1 MANSRTIEFKGHFDG
16 KQVLDELKK
25 IRQNMA
31 DAGADDNLFKGID
44 KDIAATE
51 KLVTEMMAQI
61 QKGFSNTKEVNAFE
75 KQIDKLQTNFLK
87 ISSGMQNINIAEN
100 LGLNSPEISKL
111 TKEIEQL
118 TAAQDHLKEVSKNA
132 LDQAQKSIG
141 LRNDEV
147 AEIKKAIDANEDL
160 EEALKKVGKA
170 KEKAALANAGSNAAK
185 TDAGK
190 EYLSKA
196 SIGLSLDDLG
206 AKASSGNTAKAK
218 KDARKRYDNGELYG
232 SAGNREL
239 DETKANAAINEAY
252 QKTLEK
258 MVTTGGNAAEAI
270 EEMKKALADYG
281 IEIENVDKLQE
292 NFYSDIEGFYKS
304 PAVSGGAKSAVTKA
318 RKIGQTD
325 AQGNYQLSENSMTNL
340 VNNEEITASS
350 RATQELGQKV
360 QELGEKEKKAQE
372 EAAKA
377 AQQNS
382 ESLQDVNKNIED
394 SSQALREGSDAT
406 RDATENQNKL
416 NDSFDN
422 MKGAIKTFLSIGSAI
437 SALRNVVSNT
447 FNDIKELDKSFANI
461 AMVTDYSV
469 GQMWESYDQYAEMAN
484 ELGQSTKSVIEA
496 SGLFYQQGLDTADSL
511 ALTEDTMKLATLAG
525 LDFAEATSQMT
536 AALRGFHMEMNEGGR
551 VTDVYSELAAKAAAD
566 VEGIAYAMSK
576 TASIASS
583 AGMEFETTSA
593 FLTQMIETTQ
603 EAPENIGTAMKTII
617 ARFTELKENVAGTA
631 DSEFDDLDYNK
642 VDTALKSVGISL
654 KDASGQFRNLDD
666 VFLELSQKWN
676 TLDRN
681 SQRYIATIA
690 AGSRQQSRFIAM
702 MENYDRTM
710 ELVDTAYDSAG
721 KSSEQ
726 FAKYQ
731 DTVEYK
737 MNQLQNTWEQFRT
750 QFFNSDFFKTV
761 LDGFNAL
768 LGKINELSGGDL
780 LALGAAIVVLGKTV
794 GISLISGIQ
803 TAFNKLPKL
812 INDKLNKALKG
823 SQKDI
828 HLSADITNAKEK
840 IKELEKQQ
848 EELEKELGNMRA
860 NIDISK
866 AEAQLKELEKKASE
880 TGLTPEEDN
889 QMMQLKNQINDQE
902 NKEKEISQNLQNQE
916 EEKNKQ
922 KELEAKQQLAEKDY
936 AAIGQTA
943 AVAFSSAFTAVATD
957 MNPGAAVATVLSTG
971 IMSSMPT
978 IISSLKAAW
987 TVAGTEGGA
996 SFLTSFI
1003 TSSGG
1008 IMLIVVAA
1016 ITAITGLIAL
1026 AQTLDAKEEAK
1037 QFDKRYAEAK
1047 KLAEESKK
1055 QAEEQRSKARK
1066 ATEDADNAKE
1076 LKDRYEELHNQ
1087 TIRTTEEQEEY
1098 NELVQQI
1105 QEQFP
1110 QIITSYNEITGE
1122 LEVQNDLWDKIIE
1135 KSEILAKQE
1144 RREATA
1150 TELTAINDQLVVDQ
1164 MTTIKDSY
1172 GNMDIFANSGAAKE
1186 NLNEFEKFVKG
1197 EMNFDDTNMSRALQ
1211 QIEKEGIETQIKED
1225 SDTSYDK
1232 ITNTDKLIAYGAS
1245 VLSMGTA
1252 IPTVGLTMASQEQK
1266 NNEALAALDYNAVAD
1281 LIGYQPESGK
1291 VLKFD
1296 ASGNATIIDEFGN
1309 AVSASKTDLE
1319 SFQDAILDS
1328 ETGLEAQ
1335 IEKQKELINQEQE
1348 LAEKQAALTYATQ
1361 YVSDYEQNL
1370 GEELAAGQKEFMT
1383 GVIANMADEFDGA
1396 AEQYFSSGNNGFF
1409 DALGGAW
1416 SGASDNSLSDWKD
1429 IDSSN
1434 VIEGIDEELLKQAGF
1449 EGEFTGD
1456 DVKNLLIDIKGS
1468 EEEASKFWEENQG
1481 TTSGQLAIQQAIL
1494 TALKTKGN
1502 DQILADLDNIDWSEI
1517 NTSYERIL
1525 EDGATQEE
1533 ISAYNDAIEAQR
1545 QAALDRGQTDLAG
1558 WIGDY
1563 GQDTLEKYNKI
1574 FDDADKSFTNLNKM
1588 GEVTTKHL
1596 EVFTQQAQNVED
1608 ILGSS
1613 QLGLDYVNE
1622 MNKLILDSGITDP
1635 SVITNALSAFDTSSI
1650 TAFNKDE
1657 IKQQFI
1663 DSMSESM
1670 NSEEAGKLWENF
1682 FALSEDYNLVNIE
1695 IGSVDV
1701 LEQGIDESYDKI
1713 AEQLSGASS
1722 ISDAITAQLEKGF
1735 LNFSESNEL
1744 RKTLDEVGLNFE
1756 DYFVFDDNG
1765 ESFIDFEKLKDDYKE
1780 LLPTAEDFKQQALD
1794 SLDAAIEEVDLQ
1806 IDMIKALQSQGDRNF
1821 QNLKITEATTEQL
1834 KVQLAYMEKLGYI
1847 TIEEGFFEKNAATLT
1862 IDEDDIKLSQT
1873 ETEIL
1878 EDLNSQRDKYLE
1890 QKDEI
1895 ESGKNMEIYEEMT
1908 EKAVEELESM
1918 FDITGELTEKEE
1930 DLTKATEDLAKAQK
1944 EYDEALH
1951 GTAEWL
1957 DSQDPFQA
1965 LSDSISILEKK
1976 LEGLKEDLNNIT
1988 TPEQSKDILNA
1999 ITENR
2004 TMQIENLTGQIQAS
2018 QSQYEQVLD
2027 FIQNGDYS
2035 QYYSQLPDG
2044 TIAFD
2049 ITKWYNEGGSDEMGD
2064 ALGEMAT
2071 KGNDAV
2077 MQILESQQKIN
2088 SIQDEQQKESE
2099 ERLKNYTSLQDQ
2111 ILDILKKNAEEE
2123 VKTQKEKYENLK
2135 QADDDYLSA
2144 LEDAI
2149 EKQRQLREQEKDY
2162 EELATKE
2169 KKISLMQRDTSG
2181 ANQKEINQLQKE
2193 VEDQRQELLDNKI
2206 DEMIDKLREQSE
2218 LQTEMRDLE
2227 IEIKENEL
2235 ESNNFLSELAAVE
2248 SSFHNTDD
2256 IVEWMLEN
2264 NKELEDMSIEQ
2275 QEAKI
2280 LEWQELGTSWA
2291 AYLGEKE
2298 EGYSSLLTTSEE
2310 NIENFAQ
2317 IGTDAIEGSIK
2328 RIITNEEAAQLE
2340 RENNAKKALEEAE
2353 KNYNK
2358 AIKLFEDYWAKAAQL
2373 KNQKKEDE
2381 ENKEKDK
2388 QQREYDNYM
2397 KSPGASFEGY
2407 LKRQG
2412 LDVNEYNNYMK
2423 YSPNASKDNFLASK
2437 GINIKSIKNP
2447 YNPIASQNQ
2456 STNKNQLSRNIKEEL
2471 SKSATN
2477 ISSVIKTAKPYQ
2489 SPFAYPLDVSRK
2501 IYPLG
2506 LSEMTTYP
2514 TDESIYKLTFTHPV
2528 TGNLS
2533 TLYAKD
2539 KDKIK
2544 AWEDNAL
2551 NSLGGEA
2558 YKLLN
2563 IKHYRWDIDTEDYKQ
2578 YAMGGIVNYT
2588 GPAWVD
2594 GTPTKPEAF
2603 LNAQDTQRIGEAAK
2617 ILAQIPSLNG
2627 ASENVSTNIGDTTI
2641 EIHINVEN
2649 IESDYDVDQMI
2660 ERVKNDIIDVSKP
2673 IGTSVILKK

>member
-25 IRQNMA
+25 IRQSMA
-31 DAGADDNLFKGID
+31 EAGADDNLFKGID

-100 LGLNSPEISKL
+100 FGLNSPEINKL

-170 KEKAALANAGSNAAK
+170 KEKAALANVGSKAAK

-190 EYLSKA
+190 EYLSGA
-196 SIGLSLDDLG
+196 SVGLSLDDLG

-218 KDARKRYDNGELYG
+218 NDARKRYDNGELYG
-232 SAGNREL
+232 SADNREL
-239 DETKANAAINEAY
+239 DETKASAAINEVY

-394 SSQALREGSDAT
+394 SSQALKEGSDAT
-406 RDATENQNKL
+406 RDAAENQNKL

-437 SALRNVVSNT
+437 SALRNVISNT

-642 VDTALKSVGISL
+642 VDTALKSVGVSL
-654 KDASGQFRNLDD
+654 KDASGQFRDLDD

-780 LALGAAIVVLGKTV
+780 LALGAAIVILGKTV

-803 TAFNKLPKL
+803 TALNKLPRL
-812 INDKLNKALKG
+812 INDKLNKALNG
-823 SQKDI
+823 RQKDI

-848 EELEKELGNMRA
+848 EELEKKLGTMRA
-860 NIDISK
+860 KVDIDQAK
-866 AEAQLKELEKKASE
+866 AQLEELNKKASE

-889 QMMQLKNQINDQE
+889 QRMRLINQISDQE
-902 NKEKEISQNLQNQE
+902 MVEDEISQNLQNQE
-916 EEKNKQ
+916 VEKNRQ

-936 AAIGQTA
+936 TAIGQTA
-943 AVAFSSAFTAVATD
+943 AVAFSAAFTAVATD

-971 IMSSMPT
+971 LMSSMPA

-1016 ITAITGLIAL
+1016 IAAITGLIAL

-1055 QAEEQRSKARK
+1055 QAEEQRSKARQ
-1066 ATEDADNAKE
+1066 ATEEVDNAKE

-1150 TELTAINDQLVVDQ
+1150 AELTAINDQLVVDQ
-1164 MTTIKDSY
+1164 MSAIKDSY
-1172 GNMDIFANSGAAKE
+1172 GDMDIFANSGAAKE

-1252 IPTVGLTMASQEQK
+1252 IPTIGLTMASQEQK

-1281 LIGYQPESGK
+1281 LIGYQPEPGK

-1335 IEKQKELINQEQE
+1335 IEKQKELIKQEQE

-1416 SGASDNSLSDWKD
+1416 SGASDNSLSDWED

-1517 NTSYERIL
+1517 NTSYERML

-1533 ISAYNDAIEAQR
+1533 INAYNDAIEAQR

-1574 FDDADKSFTNLNKM
+1574 FEDADKSFTNLNKM

-1695 IGSVDV
+1695 IGSVDI

-1765 ESFIDFEKLKDDYKE
+1765 ESFIDFDKLKDDYKE

-1862 IDEDDIKLSQT
+1862 IDEDDIKLSKT

-1890 QKDEI
+1890 QKEEI

-1918 FDITGELTEKEE
+1918 FDITEELTEKEE

-1944 EYDEALH
+1944 EYNEALH

-1957 DSQDPFQA
+1957 DNQDPFQT

-2169 KKISLMQRDTSG
+2169 KKLSLMQRDTSG

-2193 VEDQRQELLDNKI
+2193 VEDQRQELLDNKV
-2206 DEMIDKLREQSE
+2206 DEMIDKLKEQSE
-2218 LQTEMRDLE
+2218 LQAEMRDLE

-2256 IVEWMLEN
+2256 IVEWMLKN

-2298 EGYSSLLTTSEE
+2298 EGYSNLLTTSEE

-2317 IGTDAIEGSIK
+2317 IGVDAIEGSIK

-2358 AIKLFEDYWAKAAQL
+2358 AVGLLADYWEKAAQIE
-2373 KNQKKEDE
+2373 KNKE
-2381 ENKEKDK
+2381 ENKKESNIQK
-2388 QQREYDNYM
+2388 EYNNYMETAPNANTEGFVRSQGGDVSLYKNYM
-2397 KSPGASFEGY
+2397 KSPGASDEQF
-2407 LKRQG
+2407 LKTHYG
-2412 LDVNEYNNYMK
+2412 ITSKKSEYNSVKTIKTTEVSNT
-2423 YSPNASKDNFLASK
+2423 NIQSKLNNL
-2437 GINIKSIKNP
+2437 
-2447 YNPIASQNQ
+2447 YR
-2456 STNKNQLSRNIKEEL
+2456 NKNGVNTPSDIDDVYLGRYDGNNFNLYTSTILSQRE
-2471 SKSATN
+2471 
-2477 ISSVIKTAKPYQ
+2477 ISSNPGIIDNYSNFQ
-2489 SPFAYPLDVSRK
+2489 LFGRK
-2501 IYPLG
+2501 QGKWVEISKYATGG
-2506 LSEMTTYP
+2506 L
-2514 TDESIYKLTFTHPV
+2514 
-2528 TGNLS
+2528 
-2533 TLYAKD
+2533 
-2539 KDKIK
+2539 
-2544 AWEDNAL
+2544 
-2551 NSLGGEA
+2551 
-2558 YKLLN
+2558 
-2563 IKHYRWDIDTEDYKQ
+2563 
-2578 YAMGGIVNYT
+2578 VNYT

-2617 ILAQIPSLNG
+2617 ILAQIPALNG
-2627 ASENVSTNIGDTTI
+2627 ASENISTNIGDTTI

>member
-1 MANSRTIEFKGHFDG
+1 MANTRTIEFKGHFDG

-87 ISSGMQNINIAEN
+87 ISSGMKNINAVEN

-170 KEKAALANAGSNAAK
+170 KEKAALANVGSNAAK

-206 AKASSGNTAKAK
+206 AKASSGNTTKAK
-218 KDARKRYDNGELYG
+218 NDARKRYDNGELYG

-239 DETKANAAINEAY
+239 DETKASAAINEVY

-304 PAVSGGAKSAVTKA
+304 PAVSRGAKSAVTKA
-318 RKIGQTD
+318 RKMGQTD

-866 AEAQLKELEKKASE
+866 AEAQLKELEKKSSE

-889 QMMQLKNQINDQE
+889 QMTQLKNQINDQE

-916 EEKNKQ
+916 TEKNKQ

-987 TVAGTEGGA
+987 TVAGAEGGA

-1008 IMLIVVAA
+1008 IILIVVAA
-1016 ITAITGLIAL
+1016 IAAITGLIAL

-1066 ATEDADNAKE
+1066 ATEEVDNAKE

-1164 MTTIKDSY
+1164 MTAIKDSY

-1335 IEKQKELINQEQE
+1335 IEKQKELINQEQK

-1383 GVIANMADEFDGA
+1383 GVIANMADKFDGD
-1396 AEQYFSSGNNGFF
+1396 AEEYLPSGFDGFF
-1409 DALGGAW
+1409 DALGGAI
-1416 SGASDNSLSDWKD
+1416 SGASDNSLSDWED

-1434 VIEGIDEELLKQAGF
+1434 VIDGIDEELLKQAGF

-1517 NTSYERIL
+1517 NTSYERML

-1533 ISAYNDAIEAQR
+1533 INAYNDAIEAQR

-1650 TAFNKDE
+1650 TAFNKNE

-1765 ESFIDFEKLKDDYKE
+1765 ESFINFEKLKDDYKE

-1862 IDEDDIKLSQT
+1862 IDEDDIKLSKT

-1890 QKDEI
+1890 QKEEI

-1976 LEGLKEDLNNIT
+1976 LEGLKEDLNNIN

-2169 KKISLMQRDTSG
+2169 KKLSLMQRDTSG
-2181 ANQKEINQLQKE
+2181 ANQKEINKLQQE
-2193 VEDQRQELLDNKI
+2193 VEDQRQELLDNKV
-2206 DEMIDKLREQSE
+2206 DEMINKLKEQSE
-2218 LQTEMRDLE
+2218 LQAEMRDLE

-2256 IVEWMLEN
+2256 IVEWMLKN

-2298 EGYSSLLTTSEE
+2298 EGYSNLLTTSEE

-2317 IGTDAIEGSIK
+2317 IGVDAIEGSIK

-2340 RENNAKKALEEAE
+2340 RENDAKKALEEAE

-2358 AIKLFEDYWAKAAQL
+2358 AVGLLEDYWAKATQIE
-2373 KNQKKEDE
+2373 KNKE
-2381 ENKEKDK
+2381 ENKKESNK
-2388 QQREYDNYM
+2388 QEEYDNYM
-2397 KSPGASFEGY
+2397 KNAHNASFEGY
-2407 LKRQG
+2407 LRTQG
-2412 LDVNEYNNYMK
+2412 LDVQEYQKYKK
-2423 YSPNASKDNFLASK
+2423 YSPNASQDSFLASK
-2437 GINIKSIKNP
+2437 GINIKTKQGYVPTKQEENNKSSNP
-2447 YNPIASQNQ
+2447 LYNEI
-2456 STNKNQLSRNIKEEL
+2456 NKEKTDIKEIVRSNKEKIYGNSYNVVKQTL
-2471 SKSATN
+2471 SKSGYKSTKPGLYSMGIELVFDTGETLFYEGITADNEITSILDS
-2477 ISSVIKTAKPYQ
+2477 ISNKIHGIQT
-2489 SPFAYPLDVSRK
+2489 K
-2501 IYPLG
+2501 IYG
-2506 LSEMTTYP
+2506 RDAT
-2514 TDESIYKLTFTHPV
+2514 
-2528 TGNLS
+2528 
-2533 TLYAKD
+2533 
-2539 KDKIK
+2539 
-2544 AWEDNAL
+2544 
-2551 NSLGGEA
+2551 SLG
-2558 YKLLN
+2558 K
-2563 IKHYRWDIDTEDYKQ
+2563 K
-2578 YAMGGIVNYT
+2578 YATGGLVNYT

-2627 ASENVSTNIGDTTI
+2627 ASENISTNIGDTTI
-2641 EIHINVEN
+2641 EIHINVES

-2660 ERVKNDIIDVSKP
+2660 ERVKNDILDVSKP
-2673 IGTSVILKK
+2673 TGTSVILKK

>member
-87 ISSGMQNINIAEN
+87 ISSGMQNINVVEN

-803 TAFNKLPKL
+803 TAFNKLPRL
-812 INDKLNKALKG
+812 INEKLNKALNG

-848 EELEKELGNMRA
+848 EELEKKLGTMRA
-860 NIDISK
+860 EVDIDQAKAQLEELENK
-866 AEAQLKELEKKASE
+866 AEETKLTEKEKDKK
-880 TGLTPEEDN
+880 T
-889 QMMQLKNQINDQE
+889 QLKNQINEQE
-902 NKEKEISQNLQNQE
+902 DTEKKLTKNLQNQE
-916 EEKNKQ
+916 TEKNKQ

-1008 IMLIVVAA
+1008 IILIVVAA
-1016 ITAITGLIAL
+1016 IAAITGLIAL

-1066 ATEDADNAKE
+1066 ATEEVDNAKE

-1164 MTTIKDSY
+1164 MTAIKDNY

-1211 QIEKEGIETQIKED
+1211 QIEKEGVETQIKED

-1252 IPTVGLTMASQEQK
+1252 IPTIGLTMASQEQK

-1281 LIGYQPESGK
+1281 LIGYQPASGG

-1309 AVSASKTDLE
+1309 AVSASKADLE

-1862 IDEDDIKLSQT
+1862 IDEDDIKLSKT

-1890 QKDEI
+1890 QKEEI

-2169 KKISLMQRDTSG
+2169 KKLSLMQRDTSG
-2181 ANQKEINQLQKE
+2181 ANQKEINKLQQE
-2193 VEDQRQELLDNKI
+2193 VEDQRQELLDNKV
-2206 DEMIDKLREQSE
+2206 DEMIDKLKEQSE
-2218 LQTEMRDLE
+2218 LQAEMRDLE

-2256 IVEWMLEN
+2256 IVEWMLKN

-2298 EGYSSLLTTSEE
+2298 EGYSNLLTTSEE

-2317 IGTDAIEGSIK
+2317 IGVDAIEGSIK

-2340 RENNAKKALEEAE
+2340 RENDAKKALEEAE

-2358 AIKLFEDYWAKAAQL
+2358 AVGLLEDYWAKAAKIE
-2373 KNQKKEDE
+2373 KNKE
-2381 ENKEKDK
+2381 ENKKESNIQK
-2388 QQREYDNYM
+2388 EYDNYMETAPNANTEGFVRSQGDDVSLYKNYM
-2397 KSPGASFEGY
+2397 KSPGASDEQF
-2407 LKRQG
+2407 LKTNYG
-2412 LDVNEYNNYMK
+2412 ITSKKSEYNAVKTIKTTEVSNT
-2423 YSPNASKDNFLASK
+2423 NIQSKLNNLYK
-2437 GINIKSIKNP
+2437 
-2447 YNPIASQNQ
+2447 
-2456 STNKNQLSRNIKEEL
+2456 NKNGANTPSDIDDVYLGRYDGNNFNLYTSTILSQKEINSNPGIIDNYSNFQL
-2471 SKSATN
+2471 
-2477 ISSVIKTAKPYQ
+2477 
-2489 SPFAYPLDVSRK
+2489 FSRK
-2501 IYPLG
+2501 QGKWVEISKYAAGG
-2506 LSEMTTYP
+2506 L
-2514 TDESIYKLTFTHPV
+2514 
-2528 TGNLS
+2528 
-2533 TLYAKD
+2533 
-2539 KDKIK
+2539 
-2544 AWEDNAL
+2544 
-2551 NSLGGEA
+2551 
-2558 YKLLN
+2558 
-2563 IKHYRWDIDTEDYKQ
+2563 
-2578 YAMGGIVNYT
+2578 VNYT

-2617 ILAQIPSLNG
+2617 ILAQIPALNG

-2641 EIHINVEN
+2641 EIHINVES

-2660 ERVKNDIIDVSKP
+2660 ERVKNDILDVSKP
-2673 IGTSVILKK
+2673 TGTSVILKK

>member
-1 MANSRTIEFKGHFDG
+1 MANSRIIEFKGHFDG

-51 KLVTEMMAQI
+51 KLITEMMAQI

-75 KQIDKLQTNFLK
+75 KQIDKLQTNLLK
-87 ISSGMQNINIAEN
+87 ISSGMQNVNLAEN
-100 LGLNSPEISKL
+100 FGLNSPEIAKL
-111 TKEIEQL
+111 TKEIDQL

-170 KEKAALANAGSNAAK
+170 KEKAALASVGSKAAK

-190 EYLSKA
+190 EYLSGA
-196 SIGLSLDDLG
+196 SVGLSLEDLG
-206 AKASSGNTAKAK
+206 ATASSGKSVK
-218 KDARKRYDNGELYG
+218 KKNDARKRYDNGELYG

-258 MVTTGGNAAEAI
+258 MVSTGGNAAEAV

-281 IEIENVDKLQE
+281 IEIANVDKLQE
-292 NFYSDIEGFYKS
+292 NFYNDIEGFYKS
-304 PAVSGGAKSAVTKA
+304 SAVTGGGKSAVTKA

-325 AQGNYQLSENSMTNL
+325 AQGNYQLSESSMTSL
-340 VNNEEITASS
+340 VNNEEIMAST
-350 RATQELGQKV
+350 RAEQELT
-360 QELGEKEKKAQE
+360 EKIRVRGKAEKKAQE
-372 EAAKA
+372 EGEQAAKKH
-377 AQQNS
+377 S
-382 ESLQDVNKNIED
+382 ESLKDVNENIEGTTK
-394 SSQALREGSDAT
+394 ATKEGAEAT
-406 RDATENQNKL
+406 KDATESQKNL
-416 NDSFDN
+416 NNSFDN
-422 MKGAIKTFLSIGSAI
+422 MKSAVKTFLSIGSAI
-437 SALRNVVSNT
+437 SALQNVIRDT
-447 FNDIKELDKSFANI
+447 FNDIKALDKSFAQI

-484 ELGQSTKSVIEA
+484 KLGQSTQSVIQA
-496 SGLFYQQGLDTADSL
+496 SGLFYQQGLDTAESL
-511 ALTEDTMKLATLAG
+511 SLTEDTMKLATLAG

-536 AALRGFHMEMNEGGR
+536 AALRGFHLEMDEGGR

-617 ARFTELKENVAGTA
+617 ARFTELKENVAGTE
-631 DSEFDDLDYNK
+631 DSEFEDLDYNK
-642 VDTALKSVGISL
+642 VDTALKSVGVSI
-654 KDASGQFRNLDD
+654 KDASGQFRDLDD

-750 QFFNSDFFKTV
+750 QFFNSDFFKTI
-761 LDGFNAL
+761 LDGFNSL

-780 LALGAAIVVLGKTV
+780 FALAAAIVILGKTLGV
-794 GISLISGIQ
+794 SLISGIQ
-803 TAFNKLPKL
+803 SALNKLPKL
-812 INDKLNKALKG
+812 INDKLNESLKG

-828 HLSADITNAKEK
+828 HLSADITNAKEN
-840 IKELEKQQ
+840 IKELEKEQ
-848 EELEKELGNMRA
+848 EILEKKLGAMRA
-860 NIDISK
+860 KVDINQ
-866 AEAQLKELEKKASE
+866 AEAQLEELNRKAAE

-889 QMMQLKNQINDQE
+889 QQMRLINQISDQRQVE
-902 NKEKEISQNLQNQE
+902 DEISQNLQNQE
-916 EEKNKQ
+916 TEQNKQ
-922 KELEAKQQLAEKDY
+922 KELEVKKQLAEKDY

-943 AVAFSSAFTAVATD
+943 AVAFSAAFAAVSTD

-971 IMSSMPT
+971 LLSSMPT
-978 IISSLKAAW
+978 IITSLTAAW
-987 TVAGTEGGA
+987 TAAGSAGGGA
-996 SFLTSFI
+996 FLTSFI

-1016 ITAITGLIAL
+1016 IAAITGLVAL
-1026 AQTLDAKEEAK
+1026 AQSLDAKEEAK

-1055 QAEEQRSKARK
+1055 QAEEQRSIARK
-1066 ATEDADNAKE
+1066 ATEEADNAKE
-1076 LKDRYEELHNQ
+1076 LKERYEELHNQ

-1098 NELVQQI
+1098 NELIQQI

-1150 TELTAINDQLVVDQ
+1150 AELTSINDQLVVDQ
-1164 MTTIKDSY
+1164 MTNVKDSY
-1172 GNMDIFANSGAAKE
+1172 GDIDIFANSGAAKE

-1197 EMNFDDTNMSRALQ
+1197 EMNFDSTNMAKALQ
-1211 QIEKEGIETQIKED
+1211 QIEKEGIEAQIKED
-1225 SDTSYDK
+1225 SDTSYNK
-1232 ITNTDKLIAYGAS
+1232 ITNTDKLIAAGITAGANILAPGYGAVIAGS
-1245 VLSMGTA
+1245 ISSGVLYN
-1252 IPTVGLTMASQEQK
+1252 QEQK
-1266 NNEALAALDYNAVAD
+1266 NNEALTALDYNAVAD
-1281 LIGYQPESGK
+1281 LIGYQTESGG

-1296 ASGNATIIDEFGN
+1296 AEGNATVVDEFGKVTSATKEQLEDFQT
-1309 AVSASKTDLE
+1309 AV
-1319 SFQDAILDS
+1319 LDS
-1328 ETGLEAQ
+1328 ESGLEAQ
-1335 IEKQKELINQEQE
+1335 LEKQKELINQEQE
-1348 LAEKQAALTYATQ
+1348 LIEKQAALTYATQ

-1383 GVIANMADEFDGA
+1383 GVIANMADEFDGT
-1396 AEQYFSSGNNGFF
+1396 AEDYMDTGYGDTFF
-1409 DALGGAW
+1409 DALGGARK
-1416 SGASDNSLSDWKD
+1416 GASDNSLSDWED
-1429 IDSSN
+1429 IDSGN
-1434 VIEGIDEELLKQAGF
+1434 VIEGIDEDLLKQAGF
-1449 EGEFTGD
+1449 EGEFTGE

-1468 EEEASKFWEENQG
+1468 EEEAAKFWEENQG
-1481 TTSGQLAIQQAIL
+1481 TASGQLAIQNAIL
-1494 TALKTKGN
+1494 TALKTEGN
-1502 DQILADLDNIDWSEI
+1502 DQILKDLEDIEWSDINSSYDN
-1517 NTSYERIL
+1517 IL
-1525 EDGATQEE
+1525 EDGATKSE
-1533 ISAYNDAIEAQR
+1533 IDAYNKAIEEQR
-1545 QAALDRGQTDLAG
+1545 QAALDRGQNDLAG

-1574 FDDADKSFTNLNKM
+1574 FEDADKSFANLNKM

-1608 ILGSS
+1608 VLGNY

-1622 MNKLILDSGITDP
+1622 MNKLVLDSGITDP
-1635 SVITNALSAFDTSSI
+1635 SIITNALSAFDTSSI

-1670 NSEEAGKLWENF
+1670 GSTEAGQLWENF

-1695 IGSVDV
+1695 IGSVEI

-1713 AEQLSGASS
+1713 AEQLSGAST
-1722 ISDAITAQLEKGF
+1722 ISDAITTQLENGF

-1744 RKTLDEVGLNFE
+1744 RKALDEVGLNFE

-1765 ESFIDFEKLKDDYKE
+1765 DSFIDFDTMKDDYKE

-1806 IDMIKALQSQGDRNF
+1806 IDMIKALQSQNERNF
-1821 QNLKITEATTEQL
+1821 TNLKTTQATTEQL
-1834 KVQLAYMEKLGYI
+1834 KVQLAYMQKMGYL
-1847 TIEEGFFEKNAATLT
+1847 TIEDGFFEKYNSNMT
-1862 IDEDDIKLSQT
+1862 IDEDDIKFSKA
-1873 ETEIL
+1873 ESEIL
-1878 EDLNSQRDKYLE
+1878 DELVEKRENYE
-1890 QKDEI
+1890 AQKEEI

-1918 FDITGELTEKEE
+1918 FDITEDLGDAEE
-1930 DLTKATEDLAKAQK
+1930 DLAKATEDLAKAQK

-1957 DSQDPFQA
+1957 DDQDPFKA
-1965 LSDSISILEKK
+1965 LSDSISLLEKK
-1976 LEGLKEDLNNIT
+1976 LEGLKEELNNVT

-2004 TMQIENLTGQIQAS
+2004 TVQIENLSGQIQAA
-2018 QSQYEQVLD
+2018 QSQYEQVID
-2027 FIQNGDYS
+2027 FINNGDYS
-2035 QYYSQLPDG
+2035 KYYSQLPDG

-2049 ITKWYNEGGSDEMGD
+2049 ITKWYDEGGSDEMGD
-2064 ALGEMAT
+2064 ILGEMAT
-2071 KGNDAV
+2071 KGNDAA
-2077 MQILESQQKIN
+2077 MKILESQQQIN
-2088 SIQDEQQKESE
+2088 SIQEEQKKESE

-2111 ILDILKKNAEEE
+2111 ILEILKKNAEEE

-2149 EKQRQLREQEKDY
+2149 EKQRELREQEKDY

-2169 KKISLMQRDTSG
+2169 KKLSLMQRDTSG
-2181 ANQKEINQLQKE
+2181 ANQKEINKLQQE
-2193 VEDQRQELLDNKI
+2193 VEDQRQELLDNKV

-2218 LQTEMRDLE
+2218 LQAEMRDLE

-2235 ESNNFLSELAAVE
+2235 ESNNFLAELAAVE

-2256 IVEWMLEN
+2256 IVEWMLNN
-2264 NKELEDMSIEQ
+2264 NKELEDMSVEQ

-2298 EGYSSLLTTSEE
+2298 EGYTNLLTTSEE
-2310 NIENFAQ
+2310 NIETFAQ
-2317 IGTDAIEGSIK
+2317 IGIDAIEGSIQ
-2328 RIITNEEAAQLE
+2328 RIVSNEEAAQLQ
-2340 RENNAKKALEEAE
+2340 RELDAKKALEEAK
-2353 KNYNK
+2353 KNYNE
-2358 AIKLFEDYWAKAAQL
+2358 AIGLLEDYWAKAAQL
-2373 KNQKKEDE
+2373 KNKKEE
-2381 ENKEKDK
+2381 STNKKMSMQEL
-2388 QQREYDNYM
+2388 YDNYI
-2397 KSPGASFEGY
+2397 KSPGATLEKFIES
-2407 LKRQG
+2407 QG
-2412 LDVNEYNNYMK
+2412 LTSEYQR
-2423 YSPNASKDNFLASK
+2423 YSKSAPNASAKNFLSNK
-2437 GINIKSIKNP
+2437 GLLMGSYGVTKESNPTNNNIKMTEVS
-2447 YNPIASQNQ
+2447 
-2456 STNKNQLSRNIKEEL
+2456 STNIQSKLATFYGNRNGTNPPDNTNEVYIGREDLGSFNIYGGTVL
-2471 SKSATN
+2471 SKN
-2477 ISSVIKTAKPYQ
+2477 EIISNPEIIDEYSNFQLFGRENSKWVEISKYANG
-2489 SPFAYPLDVSRK
+2489 
-2501 IYPLG
+2501 G
-2506 LSEMTTYP
+2506 L
-2514 TDESIYKLTFTHPV
+2514 
-2528 TGNLS
+2528 
-2533 TLYAKD
+2533 
-2539 KDKIK
+2539 
-2544 AWEDNAL
+2544 
-2551 NSLGGEA
+2551 
-2558 YKLLN
+2558 
-2563 IKHYRWDIDTEDYKQ
+2563 
-2578 YAMGGIVNYT
+2578 VNYT

-2641 EIHINVEN
+2641 EIHINVES

-2660 ERVKNDIIDVSKP
+2660 ERVKNDILDVSKP
-2673 IGTSVILKK
+2673 TGTSVILKK

>member
-100 LGLNSPEISKL
+100 FGLNSPEINKL

-170 KEKAALANAGSNAAK
+170 KEKATLANVGSNAAK

-196 SIGLSLDDLG
+196 SVGLSLDDLG

-218 KDARKRYDNGELYG
+218 NDARKRYDNGELYG

-239 DETKANAAINEAY
+239 DETKASAAINEVY

-340 VNNEEITASS
+340 VNNEEITAST
-350 RATQELGQKV
+350 RAEQELTQKIK
-360 QELGEKEKKAQE
+360 ERGEAEKKAQE
-372 EAAKA
+372 EGAQAASKH
-377 AQQNS
+377 S
-382 ESLQDVNKNIED
+382 ESLQDVNENIEN
-394 SSQALREGSDAT
+394 SSQALKEGSDAT

-437 SALRNVVSNT
+437 SALRNVISNT

-780 LALGAAIVVLGKTV
+780 LALGAAIVILGKTV

-803 TAFNKLPKL
+803 TAFNKLPRL
-812 INDKLNKALKG
+812 INEKLNKALNG

-848 EELEKELGNMRA
+848 EELEKKLGTMRA
-860 NIDISK
+860 EVDIDQAKTQLEELENK
-866 AEAQLKELEKKASE
+866 AEETKLTEEEKDKK
-880 TGLTPEEDN
+880 T
-889 QMMQLKNQINDQE
+889 QLKNQINEQE
-902 NKEKEISQNLQNQE
+902 ETEKKLTKNLQNQE
-916 EEKNKQ
+916 EEKNRQ
-922 KELEAKQQLAEKDY
+922 EEFEAKQQLAEKDY

-943 AVAFSSAFTAVATD
+943 AVAFSSAFAAVATD

-971 IMSSMPT
+971 IMSSMPA

-1016 ITAITGLIAL
+1016 IAAITGLIAL

-1055 QAEEQRSKARK
+1055 QAEEQRSKARQ
-1066 ATEDADNAKE
+1066 ATEEVDNAKE

-1087 TIRTTEEQEEY
+1087 TIRTAEEQEEY

-1164 MTTIKDSY
+1164 MTAIKDNY

-1252 IPTVGLTMASQEQK
+1252 IPTVGLAMASQEQK

-1281 LIGYQPESGK
+1281 LIGYQPESGG

-1533 ISAYNDAIEAQR
+1533 INAYNDAIEAQR

-1890 QKDEI
+1890 QKKEI

-1918 FDITGELTEKEE
+1918 FDITVELTEKEE

-1957 DSQDPFQA
+1957 DNQDPFQA

-2169 KKISLMQRDTSG
+2169 KKLSLMQRDTSG
-2181 ANQKEINQLQKE
+2181 ANQKEINQLQQE

-2256 IVEWMLEN
+2256 IVEWMLKN

-2298 EGYSSLLTTSEE
+2298 EGYSNLLTTSEE

-2373 KNQKKEDE
+2373 ENQKKEDE
-2381 ENKEKDK
+2381 ENKEKGK

-2437 GINIKSIKNP
+2437 GINIKSIKAP
-2447 YNPIASQNQ
+2447 YNPITK
-2456 STNKNQLSRNIKEEL
+2456 STKTNNVGTYTAPESTGQTYGTTVKIIDSELEDILLSTFGKNNYYTEKTQVPGYINGYYEITRGTKSYYIK
-2471 SKSATN
+2471 
-2477 ISSVIKTAKPYQ
+2477 SSPSDPTWYSNFSSLTENLKTAN
-2489 SPFAYPLDVSRK
+2489 
-2501 IYPLG
+2501 LG
-2506 LSEMTTYP
+2506 IEVKKHYYTSG
-2514 TDESIYKLTFTHPV
+2514 F
-2528 TGNLS
+2528 NR
-2533 TLYAKD
+2533 
-2539 KDKIK
+2539 KDKISETK
-2544 AWEDNAL
+2544 KYAT
-2551 NSLGGEA
+2551 GG
-2558 YKLLN
+2558 L
-2563 IKHYRWDIDTEDYKQ
+2563 
-2578 YAMGGIVNYT
+2578 VNYT

-2627 ASENVSTNIGDTTI
+2627 ASENISTNIGDTTI
-2641 EIHINVEN
+2641 EIHINVES

-2660 ERVKNDIIDVSKP
+2660 ERVKSDILDVSKP
-2673 IGTSVILKK
+2673 TGTSVILKK

>member
-100 LGLNSPEISKL
+100 FGLNSPEINKL

-170 KEKAALANAGSNAAK
+170 KEKATLANVGSNAAK

-218 KDARKRYDNGELYG
+218 NDARKRYDNGELYG
-232 SAGNREL
+232 NAGNREL
-239 DETKANAAINEAY
+239 DETKANAAINEVY

-258 MVTTGGNAAEAI
+258 MITTGGNAAEAI

-340 VNNEEITASS
+340 VNNEEITAST
-350 RATQELGQKV
+350 RAEQELTQKIR
-360 QELGEKEKKAQE
+360 EREEAERKAQE
-372 EAAKA
+372 EGAQAASKH
-377 AQQNS
+377 S

-394 SSQALREGSDAT
+394 SSQALKEGSDAT

-437 SALRNVVSNT
+437 SALRNVVRNT

-654 KDASGQFRNLDD
+654 KDAAGQFRNLDD
-666 VFLELSQKWN
+666 VFLELSEKWN

-761 LDGFNAL
+761 LDGFNTL

-780 LALGAAIVVLGKTV
+780 LALGAAIVILGKTV

-860 NIDISK
+860 NIDISE
-866 AEAQLKELEKKASE
+866 AEAQLKKLEKKDSE

-889 QMMQLKNQINDQE
+889 QMMQLKNQINEQEETEKKLTQNLKDQE
-902 NKEKEISQNLQNQE
+902 TK
-916 EEKNKQ
+916 KNKQ
-922 KELEAKQQLAEKDY
+922 EELEAKQQLAEKDY

-943 AVAFSSAFTAVATD
+943 AVAFSTAFTTVATD

-1003 TSSGG
+1003 ASSGG

-1016 ITAITGLIAL
+1016 IAAITGLIAL

-1066 ATEDADNAKE
+1066 ATEEADNAKE

-1164 MTTIKDSY
+1164 MSAIKDSY
-1172 GNMDIFANSGAAKE
+1172 GDMDIFANSGAAKE

-1281 LIGYQPESGK
+1281 LIGYQPEPGK

-1383 GVIANMADEFDGA
+1383 GVIANMADEFDGD
-1396 AEQYFSSGNNGFF
+1396 AEEYLPSGFDGFF
-1409 DALGGAW
+1409 DALGGAI

-1434 VIEGIDEELLKQAGF
+1434 VIDGIDEELLKQAGF

-1517 NTSYERIL
+1517 NTSYERML

-1533 ISAYNDAIEAQR
+1533 INVYNDAIEAQR

-1574 FDDADKSFTNLNKM
+1574 FEDADKSFTNLNKM

-1695 IGSVDV
+1695 ISSVDI

-1765 ESFIDFEKLKDDYKE
+1765 ESFIDFDKLKDDYKE

-1794 SLDAAIEEVDLQ
+1794 NLDAAIEEVDLQ
-1806 IDMIKALQSQGDRNF
+1806 IDMIKALQSQNERNF
-1821 QNLKITEATTEQL
+1821 QNLKTTQATTEQL
-1834 KVQLAYMEKLGYI
+1834 KVQLAYMEKMGYL
-1847 TIEEGFFEKNAATLT
+1847 TIEDGFFEKYNSSMT
-1862 IDEDDIKLSQT
+1862 IDENDIKLSKEQS
-1873 ETEIL
+1873 EIL
-1878 EDLNSQRDKYLE
+1878 DELNEKKKNYKA
-1890 QKDEI
+1890 QKEEI

-2169 KKISLMQRDTSG
+2169 KKLSLMQRDTSG
-2181 ANQKEINQLQKE
+2181 ANQKEINQLQQE

-2256 IVEWMLEN
+2256 IVEWMLKN

-2298 EGYSSLLTTSEE
+2298 EGYSNLLTTSEE

-2328 RIITNEEAAQLE
+2328 RIITNEEVAQLE

-2358 AIKLFEDYWAKAAQL
+2358 AVGLLEDYWAKAAQIE
-2373 KNQKKEDE
+2373 KNKE
-2381 ENKEKDK
+2381 ENKKESNM
-2388 QQREYDNYM
+2388 QEEYDNYM
-2397 KSPGASFEGY
+2397 KNDPNASFEGY
-2407 LKRQG
+2407 LRTQG
-2412 LDVNEYNNYMK
+2412 IDVKEYQNYKK
-2423 YSPNASKDNFLASK
+2423 YSPNASQDSFLTLK
-2437 GINIKSIKNP
+2437 GINIKTKQDYVPTKQEENNKSSNP
-2447 YNPIASQNQ
+2447 LYNEI
-2456 STNKNQLSRNIKEEL
+2456 NKEKTNIKEIVRSNKEKIYGNSYNVVKQTL
-2471 SKSATN
+2471 SKSGYKSTKPGLYSMGIELVFDTGETLFYEGTTVDN
-2477 ISSVIKTAKPYQ
+2477 EITSILDSISNKIHGIQT
-2489 SPFAYPLDVSRK
+2489 K
-2501 IYPLG
+2501 IYG
-2506 LSEMTTYP
+2506 RDAT
-2514 TDESIYKLTFTHPV
+2514 
-2528 TGNLS
+2528 
-2533 TLYAKD
+2533 
-2539 KDKIK
+2539 
-2544 AWEDNAL
+2544 
-2551 NSLGGEA
+2551 SLG
-2558 YKLLN
+2558 K
-2563 IKHYRWDIDTEDYKQ
+2563 K
-2578 YAMGGIVNYT
+2578 YATGGLVNYT

-2617 ILAQIPSLNG
+2617 ILAQIPALNG

-2649 IESDYDVDQMI
+2649 IDSDYDVDQMI

-2673 IGTSVILKK
+2673 VGTSVILKK

>member
-31 DAGADDNLFKGID
+31 EAGADDNLFKGID
-44 KDIAATE
+44 KDIVATE

-100 LGLNSPEISKL
+100 FGLNSPEINKL

-170 KEKAALANAGSNAAK
+170 KEKAALANVGSNAAK

-218 KDARKRYDNGELYG
+218 NDARKRYDNGELYG

-239 DETKANAAINEAY
+239 DETKASAAINEVY

-304 PAVSGGAKSAVTKA
+304 PAVSRGAKSAVTKA
-318 RKIGQTD
+318 RKMGQTD

-340 VNNEEITASS
+340 VNNEEITAST
-350 RATQELGQKV
+350 RAEQELTQKIK
-360 QELGEKEKKAQE
+360 ERGEAEKKAQE
-372 EAAKA
+372 EGAQAASKH
-377 AQQNS
+377 S
-382 ESLQDVNKNIED
+382 ESLQDVNENIEN
-394 SSQALREGSDAT
+394 SSQALKEGSDAT

-803 TAFNKLPKL
+803 TALNKLPRL
-812 INDKLNKALKG
+812 INDKLNKALNG

-828 HLSADITNAKEK
+828 HLSADITNAKEN
-840 IKELEKQQ
+840 IKELEKEQ
-848 EELEKELGNMRA
+848 EELEKKLGTMRA
-860 NIDISK
+860 KVDIDQAK
-866 AEAQLKELEKKASE
+866 AQLEELNKKASE

-889 QMMQLKNQINDQE
+889 QSMRLINQISDQE
-902 NKEKEISQNLQNQE
+902 MIEDEISQNLQNQE
-916 EEKNKQ
+916 TEKNKQ

-943 AVAFSSAFTAVATD
+943 AVSFATAFTAVATD

-1008 IMLIVVAA
+1008 IILIVVAA
-1016 ITAITGLIAL
+1016 IAAITGLIAL

-1066 ATEDADNAKE
+1066 ATEEVDNAKE

-1164 MTTIKDSY
+1164 MTAIKDNY

-1252 IPTVGLTMASQEQK
+1252 IPTIGLTMASQEQK

-1281 LIGYQPESGK
+1281 LIGYQPEPGK

-1416 SGASDNSLSDWKD
+1416 SGASDNSLSDWED

-1533 ISAYNDAIEAQR
+1533 INAYNDAIEAQR

-1765 ESFIDFEKLKDDYKE
+1765 ESFIDFDKLKDDYKE

-1821 QNLKITEATTEQL
+1821 QNLKITKATTEQL

-1847 TIEEGFFEKNAATLT
+1847 TIEEGFFEKNAATLM
-1862 IDEDDIKLSQT
+1862 IDEDDIKLSKT

-1890 QKDEI
+1890 QKEEI

-2169 KKISLMQRDTSG
+2169 KKLSLMQRDTSG

-2193 VEDQRQELLDNKI
+2193 VEDQRQELLDNKV
-2206 DEMIDKLREQSE
+2206 DEMIDKLKEQSE
-2218 LQTEMRDLE
+2218 LQAEMRDLE

-2256 IVEWMLEN
+2256 IVEWMLKN

-2298 EGYSSLLTTSEE
+2298 EGYSNLLTTSEE

-2317 IGTDAIEGSIK
+2317 IGADAIEGSIK

-2373 KNQKKEDE
+2373 ENQKKEDE
-2381 ENKEKDK
+2381 KNKEKDK

-2437 GINIKSIKNP
+2437 GINIKSIKAP
-2447 YNPIASQNQ
+2447 YNPITK
-2456 STNKNQLSRNIKEEL
+2456 STKTNNVGTYTAPESTGQTYGTTVKIIDSELEDILSSTFGKNNYYTEKTQVPGYINGYYEITRGTKSYYIK
-2471 SKSATN
+2471 
-2477 ISSVIKTAKPYQ
+2477 SSPSDPTWYSNFSSLTENLKTAN
-2489 SPFAYPLDVSRK
+2489 
-2501 IYPLG
+2501 LG
-2506 LSEMTTYP
+2506 IEVKKHYYTSG
-2514 TDESIYKLTFTHPV
+2514 F
-2528 TGNLS
+2528 NR
-2533 TLYAKD
+2533 
-2539 KDKIK
+2539 KDKISETK
-2544 AWEDNAL
+2544 KYAT
-2551 NSLGGEA
+2551 GG
-2558 YKLLN
+2558 L
-2563 IKHYRWDIDTEDYKQ
+2563 
-2578 YAMGGIVNYT
+2578 VNYT

-2617 ILAQIPSLNG
+2617 ILAQIPVLNG

-2641 EIHINVEN
+2641 EIHINVES

-2660 ERVKNDIIDVSKP
+2660 ERVKNDILDVSKP
-2673 IGTSVILKK
+2673 TGTSVILKK

>member
-25 IRQNMA
+25 IRQSMA
-31 DAGADDNLFKGID
+31 EAGADDNLFKGID

-100 LGLNSPEISKL
+100 FGLNSPEINKL

-170 KEKAALANAGSNAAK
+170 KEKAALANVGSKAAK

-190 EYLSKA
+190 EYLSGA
-196 SIGLSLDDLG
+196 SVGLSLDDLG

-218 KDARKRYDNGELYG
+218 NDARKRYDNGELYG
-232 SAGNREL
+232 SADNREL
-239 DETKANAAINEAY
+239 DETKASAAINEVY

-394 SSQALREGSDAT
+394 SSQALKEGSDAT
-406 RDATENQNKL
+406 RDAAENQNKL

-437 SALRNVVSNT
+437 SALRNVISNT

-593 FLTQMIETTQ
+593 FLTQMIETAQ

-642 VDTALKSVGISL
+642 VDTALKSVGVSL
-654 KDASGQFRNLDD
+654 KDASGQFRDLDD

-780 LALGAAIVVLGKTV
+780 LALGAAIVILGKTV

-803 TAFNKLPKL
+803 TALNKLPRL
-812 INDKLNKALKG
+812 INDKLNKALNG
-823 SQKDI
+823 RQKDI

-848 EELEKELGNMRA
+848 EELEKKLGTMRA
-860 NIDISK
+860 KVDIDQAK
-866 AEAQLKELEKKASE
+866 AQLEELNKKASE

-889 QMMQLKNQINDQE
+889 QRMRLINQISDQE
-902 NKEKEISQNLQNQE
+902 MVEDEISQNLQNQE
-916 EEKNKQ
+916 VEKNRQ

-936 AAIGQTA
+936 TAIGQTA
-943 AVAFSSAFTAVATD
+943 AVAFSAAFTAVATD

-971 IMSSMPT
+971 LMSSMPA

-1016 ITAITGLIAL
+1016 IAAITGLIAL

-1055 QAEEQRSKARK
+1055 QAEEQRSKARQ
-1066 ATEDADNAKE
+1066 ATEEVDNAKE

-1150 TELTAINDQLVVDQ
+1150 AELTAINDQLVVDQ
-1164 MTTIKDSY
+1164 MSAIKDSY
-1172 GNMDIFANSGAAKE
+1172 GDMDIFANSGAAKE

-1252 IPTVGLTMASQEQK
+1252 IPTIGLTMASQEQK

-1281 LIGYQPESGK
+1281 LIGYQPEPGK

-1335 IEKQKELINQEQE
+1335 IEKQKELIKQEQE

-1416 SGASDNSLSDWKD
+1416 SGASDNSLSDWED

-1517 NTSYERIL
+1517 NTSYERML

-1533 ISAYNDAIEAQR
+1533 INAYNDAIEAQR

-1574 FDDADKSFTNLNKM
+1574 FEDADKSFTNLNKM

-1695 IGSVDV
+1695 IGSVDI

-1765 ESFIDFEKLKDDYKE
+1765 ESFIDFDKLKDDYKE

-1862 IDEDDIKLSQT
+1862 IDEDDIKLSKT

-1890 QKDEI
+1890 QKEEI

-1918 FDITGELTEKEE
+1918 FDITEELTEKEE

-1944 EYDEALH
+1944 EYNEALH

-1957 DSQDPFQA
+1957 DNQDPFQT

-2169 KKISLMQRDTSG
+2169 KKLSLMQRDTSG

-2193 VEDQRQELLDNKI
+2193 VEDQRQELLDNKV
-2206 DEMIDKLREQSE
+2206 DEMIDKLKEQSE
-2218 LQTEMRDLE
+2218 LQAEMRDLE

-2256 IVEWMLEN
+2256 IVEWMLKN

-2298 EGYSSLLTTSEE
+2298 EGYSNLLTTSEE

-2317 IGTDAIEGSIK
+2317 IGVDAIEGSIK

-2358 AIKLFEDYWAKAAQL
+2358 AVGLLADYWEKAAQIE
-2373 KNQKKEDE
+2373 KNKE
-2381 ENKEKDK
+2381 ENKKESNIQK
-2388 QQREYDNYM
+2388 EYNNYMETAPNANTEGFVRSQGGDVSLYKNYM
-2397 KSPGASFEGY
+2397 KSPGASDEQF
-2407 LKRQG
+2407 LKTHYG
-2412 LDVNEYNNYMK
+2412 ITSKKSEYNSVKTIKTTEVSNT
-2423 YSPNASKDNFLASK
+2423 NIQSKLNNL
-2437 GINIKSIKNP
+2437 
-2447 YNPIASQNQ
+2447 YR
-2456 STNKNQLSRNIKEEL
+2456 NKNGVNTPSDIDDVYLGRYDGNNFNLYTSTILSQRE
-2471 SKSATN
+2471 
-2477 ISSVIKTAKPYQ
+2477 ISSNPGIIDNYSNFQ
-2489 SPFAYPLDVSRK
+2489 LFGRK
-2501 IYPLG
+2501 QGKWVEISKYATGG
-2506 LSEMTTYP
+2506 L
-2514 TDESIYKLTFTHPV
+2514 
-2528 TGNLS
+2528 
-2533 TLYAKD
+2533 
-2539 KDKIK
+2539 
-2544 AWEDNAL
+2544 
-2551 NSLGGEA
+2551 
-2558 YKLLN
+2558 
-2563 IKHYRWDIDTEDYKQ
+2563 
-2578 YAMGGIVNYT
+2578 VNYT

-2617 ILAQIPSLNG
+2617 ILAQIPALNG
-2627 ASENVSTNIGDTTI
+2627 ASENISTNIGDTTI

>member
-100 LGLNSPEISKL
+100 FGLNSPEINKL

-170 KEKAALANAGSNAAK
+170 KEKATLANVGSNAAK

-232 SAGNREL
+232 RAGNREL
-239 DETKANAAINEAY
+239 DETKANSAINEVY

-318 RKIGQTD
+318 RKIGRTD

-340 VNNEEITASS
+340 VNNEEITAST
-350 RATQELGQKV
+350 RAEQELTQKIR
-360 QELGEKEKKAQE
+360 ERGEAEKKAQE
-372 EAAKA
+372 EGAQAANKH
-377 AQQNS
+377 S

-394 SSQALREGSDAT
+394 SSQALKEGSDAT

-617 ARFTELKENVAGTA
+617 ARFTELKENVAGTE

-780 LALGAAIVVLGKTV
+780 LALGTAIVILGKTI

-803 TAFNKLPKL
+803 TVLNKLPRL
-812 INDKLNKALKG
+812 INEKLNKALNG

-828 HLSADITNAKEK
+828 HLSADITNAKEN
-840 IKELEKQQ
+840 IKELEKEQ
-848 EELEKELGNMRA
+848 EELEKKLGTMRA
-860 NIDISK
+860 KVDIDQAK
-866 AEAQLKELEKKASE
+866 AQLEELNKKASE

-889 QMMQLKNQINDQE
+889 QSMRLINQISDQE
-902 NKEKEISQNLQNQE
+902 IIEDEISQNLQNQE
-916 EEKNKQ
+916 TEKNKQ

-943 AVAFSSAFTAVATD
+943 AVSFATAFTAVATD

-987 TVAGTEGGA
+987 AVAGTEGGA

-1016 ITAITGLIAL
+1016 IAAITGLIAL

-1066 ATEDADNAKE
+1066 ATEEVDNAKE

-1110 QIITSYNEITGE
+1110 QIITSYNEMTGE

-1164 MTTIKDSY
+1164 MSAIKDSY

-1281 LIGYQPESGK
+1281 LIGYQPASGG

-1296 ASGNATIIDEFGN
+1296 ASGNATIIDEFGS
-1309 AVSASKTDLE
+1309 AVAASEDDLKAFRE
-1319 SFQDAILDS
+1319 AVLDS

-1416 SGASDNSLSDWKD
+1416 SGASDNSLSDWED

-1434 VIEGIDEELLKQAGF
+1434 VIDGIDEELLKQAGF
-1449 EGEFTGD
+1449 EGEFTGN

-1533 ISAYNDAIEAQR
+1533 INAYNDAIEAQR

-1574 FDDADKSFTNLNKM
+1574 FEDADKSFTNLNKM

-1635 SVITNALSAFDTSSI
+1635 SVITNALSAFDISSI

-1765 ESFIDFEKLKDDYKE
+1765 ESFIDFDKLKDDYKE

-1806 IDMIKALQSQGDRNF
+1806 IDMVKALQSQGERNF
-1821 QNLKITEATTEQL
+1821 QNLKTTEATTEQL

-1862 IDEDDIKLSQT
+1862 IDEDDIKLSKT

-1890 QKDEI
+1890 QKEEI

-2064 ALGEMAT
+2064 TLGEMAT

-2169 KKISLMQRDTSG
+2169 KKLSLMQRDTSG
-2181 ANQKEINQLQKE
+2181 ANQKEINKLQQE
-2193 VEDQRQELLDNKI
+2193 VEDQRQELLDNKV
-2206 DEMIDKLREQSE
+2206 DEMIDKLKEQSE
-2218 LQTEMRDLE
+2218 LQAEMRDLE

-2256 IVEWMLEN
+2256 IVEWMLKN

-2298 EGYSSLLTTSEE
+2298 EGYSNLLTTSEE

-2317 IGTDAIEGSIK
+2317 IGVDAIEGSIE

-2358 AIKLFEDYWAKAAQL
+2358 AVELLEDYWEKAAQME
-2373 KNQKKEDE
+2373 KNKE
-2381 ENKEKDK
+2381 ENKKESNIQK
-2388 QQREYDNYM
+2388 EYDNYMETAPNANTEGFVRSQGGDVSLYKNYM
-2397 KSPGASFEGY
+2397 KSPGASDEQF
-2407 LKRQG
+2407 LKTNYG
-2412 LDVNEYNNYMK
+2412 ITSKKSEYNSVKTIKTTEVSNT
-2423 YSPNASKDNFLASK
+2423 NIQSKLNNLYKNRNGVNTPSDIDDVYLGRYDGDNFNL
-2437 GINIKSIKNP
+2437 
-2447 YNPIASQNQ
+2447 YT
-2456 STNKNQLSRNIKEEL
+2456 STIL
-2471 SKSATN
+2471 SKKE
-2477 ISSVIKTAKPYQ
+2477 ISSNPGIIDNYSNFQ
-2489 SPFAYPLDVSRK
+2489 LFSRK
-2501 IYPLG
+2501 QGKWMEISKYATGG
-2506 LSEMTTYP
+2506 L
-2514 TDESIYKLTFTHPV
+2514 
-2528 TGNLS
+2528 
-2533 TLYAKD
+2533 
-2539 KDKIK
+2539 
-2544 AWEDNAL
+2544 
-2551 NSLGGEA
+2551 
-2558 YKLLN
+2558 
-2563 IKHYRWDIDTEDYKQ
+2563 
-2578 YAMGGIVNYT
+2578 VNYT

-2617 ILAQIPSLNG
+2617 ILAQIPALNG

>member
-25 IRQNMA
+25 IRQSMA
-31 DAGADDNLFKGID
+31 EAGADDNLFKGID

-100 LGLNSPEISKL
+100 FGLNSPEINKL

-170 KEKAALANAGSNAAK
+170 KEKAALANVGSNAAK

-218 KDARKRYDNGELYG
+218 NDARKRYDNGELYG

-239 DETKANAAINEAY
+239 DETKADAAINEVY

-325 AQGNYQLSENSMTNL
+325 AQGNYQLSENSMINL
-340 VNNEEITASS
+340 VNNEEITAST
-350 RATQELGQKV
+350 RAEQELTQKIR
-360 QELGEKEKKAQE
+360 ERGEAEKKAQE
-372 EAAKA
+372 EGAQAANKH
-377 AQQNS
+377 S

-394 SSQALREGSDAT
+394 SSQALKKGSEAT
-406 RDATENQNKL
+406 RDATENQNKI

-437 SALRNVVSNT
+437 SALRNVVSDT
-447 FNDIKELDKSFANI
+447 FNDIEELDKSFAKI

-469 GQMWESYDQYAEMAN
+469 QEMWSSYDQYAEMAN
-484 ELGQSTKSVIEA
+484 ELGQSTQSVIQA
-496 SGLFYQQGLDTADSL
+496 SGLFYQQGLDTAESL

-525 LDFAEATSQMT
+525 LDFEKATSQMT
-536 AALRGFHMEMNEGGR
+536 AALRGFHMEMDEGGR

-566 VEGIAYAMSK
+566 VQQIAYAMSK

-642 VDTALKSVGISL
+642 VDTALKSVGVSL
-654 KDASGQFRNLDD
+654 KDASGQFRDLDD

-780 LALGAAIVVLGKTV
+780 LALGTAIVILGKTI

-803 TAFNKLPKL
+803 AVLNKLPKL
-812 INDKLNKALKG
+812 INEKLNKALNG

-828 HLSADITNAKEK
+828 RLSADITNAKES
-840 IKELEKQQ
+840 IKKLEEKR
-848 EELEKELGNMRA
+848 EELEKKLGEMRA
-860 NIDISK
+860 NIDIEQ
-866 AEAQLKELEKKASE
+866 AEAQLEELQKKASE
-880 TGLTPEEDN
+880 TKLTPEEEN
-889 QMMQLKNQINDQE
+889 QKTQLENQ
-902 NKEKEISQNLQNQE
+902 KEKRKEIEEKISQNLQDQE
-916 EEKNKQ
+916 GIENRQE
-922 KELEAKQQLAEKDY
+922 ELEAEQQLAEKDY

-943 AVAFSSAFTAVATD
+943 AVSFATAFTAAATD
-957 MNPGAAVATVLSTG
+957 MNPGAAVASVLGTG
-971 IMSSMPT
+971 LTSSMPT

-987 TVAGTEGGA
+987 TVAGAEGGA

-1008 IMLIVVAA
+1008 IMLLVVAA
-1016 ITAITGLIAL
+1016 VAAIAGLVAL
-1026 AQTLDAKEEAK
+1026 AQTLDAQEEAK

-1066 ATEDADNAKE
+1066 ATEEVDNAKE
-1076 LKDRYEELHNQ
+1076 LRDRYEELHNQ

-1144 RREATA
+1144 RREASA
-1150 TELTAINDQLVVDQ
+1150 AELTAINDQLVVDQ
-1164 MTTIKDSY
+1164 MTAIKDSY
-1172 GNMDIFANSGAAKE
+1172 GDMDIFANSGAARE

-1211 QIEKEGIETQIKED
+1211 QIEKEGIEAQIKED

-1232 ITNTDKLIAYGAS
+1232 ITNTDKLIAAGIAAGANI
-1245 VLSMGTA
+1245 LSPGVGGLVAGTA
-1252 IPTVGLTMASQEQK
+1252 VSAGLDYQEQK

-1281 LIGYQPESGK
+1281 LIGYQPASGG

-1296 ASGNATIIDEFGN
+1296 ASGNATIIDEFGS
-1309 AVSASKTDLE
+1309 AVAASEDDLKAFRE
-1319 SFQDAILDS
+1319 AVLDS

-1383 GVIANMADEFDGA
+1383 GVIANMADEFDGD
-1396 AEQYFSSGNNGFF
+1396 AEEYLPSGFDGFF
-1409 DALGGAW
+1409 DALGGAI

-1434 VIEGIDEELLKQAGF
+1434 VIDGIDEELLKQAGF

-1533 ISAYNDAIEAQR
+1533 INAYNDAIEAQR

-1574 FDDADKSFTNLNKM
+1574 FEDADKSFTNLNKM

-1695 IGSVDV
+1695 IGSVDI

-1765 ESFIDFEKLKDDYKE
+1765 ESFIDFDKLKDDYKE

-1806 IDMIKALQSQGDRNF
+1806 IAMIKALQSQGDRNF

-1862 IDEDDIKLSQT
+1862 IDEDDIKLSKT

-1890 QKDEI
+1890 QKEEI

-1999 ITENR
+1999 ITKNR

-2169 KKISLMQRDTSG
+2169 KKLSLMQRDTSG
-2181 ANQKEINQLQKE
+2181 ANQKEINKLQQE
-2193 VEDQRQELLDNKI
+2193 VEDQRQELLDNKV
-2206 DEMIDKLREQSE
+2206 DEMIDKLKEQSE
-2218 LQTEMRDLE
+2218 LQAEMRDLE

-2235 ESNNFLSELAAVE
+2235 ESNNFLAELAAVE

-2256 IVEWMLEN
+2256 IVEWMLNN

-2298 EGYSSLLTTSEE
+2298 EGYTNLLTTSAE
-2310 NIENFAQ
+2310 NIETFAQ
-2317 IGTDAIEGSIK
+2317 ISTDAIEGSIQ
-2328 RIITNEEAAQLE
+2328 RIISNEEAAQLQ
-2340 RENNAKKALEEAE
+2340 RELDAKKALDEAK
-2353 KNYNK
+2353 KNYNE
-2358 AIKLFEDYWAKAAQL
+2358 AIGLLEDYWAKAAQL
-2373 KNQKKEDE
+2373 ENQKKEDGGNQE
-2381 ENKEKDK
+2381 KEK

-2397 KSPGASFEGY
+2397 KNAHNASFEGY
-2407 LKRQG
+2407 LRTQG
-2412 LDVNEYNNYMK
+2412 LDVQEYQKYKK
-2423 YSPNASKDNFLASK
+2423 YSPNASQDSFLASK
-2437 GINIKSIKNP
+2437 GINIKTKQGYAPTKQEENNKSSNP
-2447 YNPIASQNQ
+2447 LYNEV
-2456 STNKNQLSRNIKEEL
+2456 NKEKTDIKEIVRSNKEKIYGNSYNVVKQTL
-2471 SKSATN
+2471 SKSGYKSTKPGLYSRGIELVFDTGETLFYEGTAVGNEIIN
-2477 ISSVIKTAKPYQ
+2477 I
-2489 SPFAYPLDVSRK
+2489 LDSMSNKVHGIQTKMYSRD
-2501 IYPLG
+2501 G
-2506 LSEMTTYP
+2506 T
-2514 TDESIYKLTFTHPV
+2514 
-2528 TGNLS
+2528 
-2533 TLYAKD
+2533 
-2539 KDKIK
+2539 
-2544 AWEDNAL
+2544 
-2551 NSLGGEA
+2551 SLG
-2558 YKLLN
+2558 K
-2563 IKHYRWDIDTEDYKQ
+2563 K
-2578 YAMGGIVNYT
+2578 YATGGLVNYT

-2594 GTPTKPEAF
+2594 GTPAKPEAF

>member
-1 MANSRTIEFKGHFDG
+1 MANSRTIEFKGRFDG

-100 LGLNSPEISKL
+100 FGLNSPEINKL

-170 KEKAALANAGSNAAK
+170 KEKATLANVGSNAAK

-218 KDARKRYDNGELYG
+218 NDARKRYDNGELYG

-239 DETKANAAINEAY
+239 DETKANAAINEVY

-377 AQQNS
+377 AQKNS
-382 ESLQDVNKNIED
+382 ESFKDVNKNIED
-394 SSQALREGSDAT
+394 SSQALKEGSDAT

-437 SALRNVVSNT
+437 SALRNVVRNT

-496 SGLFYQQGLDTADSL
+496 SGLFYQQGLNTADSL

-536 AALRGFHMEMNEGGR
+536 AALRGFHMEMDEGGR

-654 KDASGQFRNLDD
+654 KDAAGQFRNLDD
-666 VFLELSQKWN
+666 VFLELSEKWN

-780 LALGAAIVVLGKTV
+780 LALGAAVVILGKTLGV
-794 GISLISGIQ
+794 SLISGIQ
-803 TAFNKLPKL
+803 NAFNKLPRL
-812 INDKLNKALKG
+812 INEKLNKALNS

-828 HLSADITNAKEK
+828 HLSADITNAKEN
-840 IKELEKQQ
+840 IKELEKEQ
-848 EELEKELGNMRA
+848 EELEKKLGTMRA
-860 NIDISK
+860 KVDIDQAK
-866 AEAQLKELEKKASE
+866 AQLEELNKKASE

-889 QMMQLKNQINDQE
+889 QSMRLINQISDQE
-902 NKEKEISQNLQNQE
+902 MIEDEISQNLQNQE
-916 EEKNKQ
+916 TEKNRQ

-943 AVAFSSAFTAVATD
+943 AVAFSTAFTAVATD

-1016 ITAITGLIAL
+1016 IAAITGLIAL

-1066 ATEDADNAKE
+1066 ATEEADNAKE

-1164 MTTIKDSY
+1164 MSAIKDSY
-1172 GNMDIFANSGAAKE
+1172 GDMDIFANSGAAKE

-1252 IPTVGLTMASQEQK
+1252 IPTIGLTMASQEQK

-1335 IEKQKELINQEQE
+1335 IEKQKELINQQQE

-1416 SGASDNSLSDWKD
+1416 SGASDNSLSDWED
-1429 IDSSN
+1429 IDSNN
-1434 VIEGIDEELLKQAGF
+1434 VIKGIDEELLKQAGF

-1517 NTSYERIL
+1517 NTSYERML

-1533 ISAYNDAIEAQR
+1533 INVYNDAIEAQR

-1574 FDDADKSFTNLNKM
+1574 FEDADKSFTNLNKM

-1695 IGSVDV
+1695 ISSVDI

-1765 ESFIDFEKLKDDYKE
+1765 ESFIDFDKLKDDYKE

-1806 IDMIKALQSQGDRNF
+1806 IDMIKALQSQGERNF
-1821 QNLKITEATTEQL
+1821 QNLKTTEATTEQL

-1862 IDEDDIKLSQT
+1862 IDEDDIKFSKT

-1878 EDLNSQRDKYLE
+1878 ENLNSQRDKYLE
-1890 QKDEI
+1890 QKEEI

-1908 EKAVEELESM
+1908 EKAVEELEST

-1944 EYDEALH
+1944 EYDKALH

-2169 KKISLMQRDTSG
+2169 KKLSLMQRDTSG

-2193 VEDQRQELLDNKI
+2193 VEDQRQELLDNKV
-2206 DEMIDKLREQSE
+2206 DEMIDKLKEQSE
-2218 LQTEMRDLE
+2218 LQAEMRDLE

-2256 IVEWMLEN
+2256 IVEWMLKN

-2298 EGYSSLLTTSEE
+2298 EGYSNLLTTSEE

-2317 IGTDAIEGSIK
+2317 IGVDAIEGSIK

-2340 RENNAKKALEEAE
+2340 RENDAKKALEEAK
-2353 KNYNK
+2353 KNYNE
-2358 AIKLFEDYWAKAAQL
+2358 AIGLLEDYWAKAAQL
-2373 KNQKKEDE
+2373 ENQKKKDE

-2397 KSPGASFEGY
+2397 KSPDASFEGY

-2437 GINIKSIKNP
+2437 GINIKSIKAP
-2447 YNPIASQNQ
+2447 YNPITK
-2456 STNKNQLSRNIKEEL
+2456 STKTNNVGTYTAPESTGQTYGTTVKIIDSELEDILLSTFGKNNYYTEKTQVPGYINGYYEITRGTKSYYIK
-2471 SKSATN
+2471 
-2477 ISSVIKTAKPYQ
+2477 SSPSDPTWYSNFSSLTENLKTAN
-2489 SPFAYPLDVSRK
+2489 
-2501 IYPLG
+2501 LG
-2506 LSEMTTYP
+2506 IEVKKHYYTSG
-2514 TDESIYKLTFTHPV
+2514 F
-2528 TGNLS
+2528 NR
-2533 TLYAKD
+2533 
-2539 KDKIK
+2539 KDKISETK
-2544 AWEDNAL
+2544 KYAT
-2551 NSLGGEA
+2551 GG
-2558 YKLLN
+2558 L
-2563 IKHYRWDIDTEDYKQ
+2563 
-2578 YAMGGIVNYT
+2578 VNYT

-2617 ILAQIPSLNG
+2617 ILAQIPALNG

>member
-25 IRQNMA
+25 IRQSMA

-100 LGLNSPEISKL
+100 FGLNSPEINKL

-170 KEKAALANAGSNAAK
+170 KEKAALANVGSNAAK

-218 KDARKRYDNGELYG
+218 NDARKRYDNGELYG

-239 DETKANAAINEAY
+239 DETKANAAINEVY

-340 VNNEEITASS
+340 VNNEEITAST
-350 RATQELGQKV
+350 RAEQELTQKIR
-360 QELGEKEKKAQE
+360 ERGEAEKKAQE
-372 EAAKA
+372 EGTQAANKH
-377 AQQNS
+377 S

-394 SSQALREGSDAT
+394 SSQALKEGSDAT
-406 RDATENQNKL
+406 RDAAENQNKL

-631 DSEFDDLDYNK
+631 DSEFEDLDYNK

-666 VFLELSQKWN
+666 VFLELSEKWN

-780 LALGAAIVVLGKTV
+780 LALGAAIVILGKTV

-803 TAFNKLPKL
+803 TALNKLPRL

-866 AEAQLKELEKKASE
+866 AEAQLEELEKKASE

-889 QMMQLKNQINDQE
+889 QMTQLKNQINDQE

-916 EEKNKQ
+916 TEKNKQ

-943 AVAFSSAFTAVATD
+943 AVAFSAAFTTVATD

-1016 ITAITGLIAL
+1016 IAAIAGLVAL

-1066 ATEDADNAKE
+1066 ATEEADNAKE

-1150 TELTAINDQLVVDQ
+1150 AELTATNDQLVVDQ
-1164 MTTIKDSY
+1164 MSAIKDSY
-1172 GNMDIFANSGAAKE
+1172 GDMDIFANSGAAKE

-1252 IPTVGLTMASQEQK
+1252 IPTIGLAMDSQEQK

-1281 LIGYQPESGK
+1281 LIGYQPEPGK

-1309 AVSASKTDLE
+1309 AVSASETDLE

-1383 GVIANMADEFDGA
+1383 GVIANMADEFDGD
-1396 AEQYFSSGNNGFF
+1396 AEQYLPSGNNKFF
-1409 DALGGAW
+1409 DALGGAR
-1416 SGASDNSLSDWKD
+1416 SGASDNSLSDWGD

-1434 VIEGIDEELLKQAGF
+1434 VIEGIDKELLKQAGF
-1449 EGEFTGD
+1449 EGKFTGD

-1517 NTSYERIL
+1517 NTSYERML

-1533 ISAYNDAIEAQR
+1533 INAYNDAIEVQR

-1574 FDDADKSFTNLNKM
+1574 FEDADKSFTNLNKM

-1695 IGSVDV
+1695 ISSVDI

-1765 ESFIDFEKLKDDYKE
+1765 ESFIDFDKLKDDYKE

-1847 TIEEGFFEKNAATLT
+1847 TIEEGFFEKNATTLT
-1862 IDEDDIKLSQT
+1862 IDEDDIKLSKT

-1878 EDLNSQRDKYLE
+1878 EDLNSKRDKYLE
-1890 QKDEI
+1890 QKEEI

-2169 KKISLMQRDTSG
+2169 KKLSLMQRDTSG
-2181 ANQKEINQLQKE
+2181 ANQKEINQLQQE
-2193 VEDQRQELLDNKI
+2193 VENQRQELLDNKI

-2256 IVEWMLEN
+2256 IVEWMLKN

-2298 EGYSSLLTTSEE
+2298 EGYSNLLTTSEE

-2317 IGTDAIEGSIK
+2317 IGVDAIEGSIN

-2358 AIKLFEDYWAKAAQL
+2358 AVGLLEDYWEKAAQIE
-2373 KNQKKEDE
+2373 K
-2381 ENKEKDK
+2381 NKEKNK
-2388 QQREYDNYM
+2388 KESNMQEEYDNYM
-2397 KSPGASFEGY
+2397 KNAHNASFEGY
-2407 LKRQG
+2407 LRTQG
-2412 LDVNEYNNYMK
+2412 LDVQEYQKYKK
-2423 YSPNASKDNFLASK
+2423 YSPNASQDSFLASK
-2437 GINIKSIKNP
+2437 GINIKTKQGYVPTKQEENNKSSNP
-2447 YNPIASQNQ
+2447 LYNEINKEK
-2456 STNKNQLSRNIKEEL
+2456 TNVKEIVRSNKEKIYGNSYSVVKQTLSRSGYKSTKPGLYSRGIELVFDTGETLFYEGTTVDNEIINILDSMSNKVHGIQTKMY
-2471 SKSATN
+2471 SRDG
-2477 ISSVIKTAKPYQ
+2477 ISSGKKYATG
-2489 SPFAYPLDVSRK
+2489 
-2501 IYPLG
+2501 G
-2506 LSEMTTYP
+2506 L
-2514 TDESIYKLTFTHPV
+2514 
-2528 TGNLS
+2528 
-2533 TLYAKD
+2533 
-2539 KDKIK
+2539 
-2544 AWEDNAL
+2544 
-2551 NSLGGEA
+2551 
-2558 YKLLN
+2558 
-2563 IKHYRWDIDTEDYKQ
+2563 
-2578 YAMGGIVNYT
+2578 VNYT

-2617 ILAQIPSLNG
+2617 ILAQIPALNG

>member
-1 MANSRTIEFKGHFDG
+1 MANSRTIEFKGRFDG

-100 LGLNSPEISKL
+100 FGLNSPEINKL

-170 KEKAALANAGSNAAK
+170 KEKAALANVGSNAAK

-239 DETKANAAINEAY
+239 DETKANAAINEVY

-304 PAVSGGAKSAVTKA
+304 PAVSRGAKSAVTKA

-394 SSQALREGSDAT
+394 SSQALKEGSDAT

-654 KDASGQFRNLDD
+654 KDAAGQFRNLDD
-666 VFLELSQKWN
+666 VFLELSEKWN

-780 LALGAAIVVLGKTV
+780 FALGAAIVILGKTV

-803 TAFNKLPKL
+803 TALNKLPRL
-812 INDKLNKALKG
+812 INDKLNKALNG

-848 EELEKELGNMRA
+848 EELEKKLGTMRA
-860 NIDISK
+860 KVDIDQAK
-866 AEAQLKELEKKASE
+866 AQLEELNKKASE

-889 QMMQLKNQINDQE
+889 QSMRLINQISDQE
-902 NKEKEISQNLQNQE
+902 MVEDEISQNLQNQE
-916 EEKNKQ
+916 VEKNRQ

-943 AVAFSSAFTAVATD
+943 AVAFSTAFTTVATD
-957 MNPGAAVATVLSTG
+957 MNPGAAIATVLSTG

-1016 ITAITGLIAL
+1016 IAAITGLIAL

-1150 TELTAINDQLVVDQ
+1150 AELTAINDQLVVDQ
-1164 MTTIKDSY
+1164 MSAIKDSY
-1172 GNMDIFANSGAAKE
+1172 GDMDIFANSGAAKE

-1252 IPTVGLTMASQEQK
+1252 IPTIGLTMASQEQK

-1291 VLKFD
+1291 ALKFD

-1416 SGASDNSLSDWKD
+1416 SGASDNSLSDWED

-1517 NTSYERIL
+1517 NTSYERML

-1533 ISAYNDAIEAQR
+1533 INAYNDAIEAQR

-1574 FDDADKSFTNLNKM
+1574 FEDADKSFTNLNKM

-1701 LEQGIDESYDKI
+1701 LGQGIDESYDKI

-1765 ESFIDFEKLKDDYKE
+1765 ESFIDFDKLKDDYKE

-1862 IDEDDIKLSQT
+1862 IDEDDIKLSKT

-1890 QKDEI
+1890 QKEEI

-1944 EYDEALH
+1944 GYNEALH

-2169 KKISLMQRDTSG
+2169 KKLSLMQRDTSG
-2181 ANQKEINQLQKE
+2181 ANQKEINQLQQE

-2256 IVEWMLEN
+2256 IVEWMLKN

-2298 EGYSSLLTTSEE
+2298 EGYSNLLTTSEE

-2317 IGTDAIEGSIK
+2317 IGVDAIEGSIN

-2340 RENNAKKALEEAE
+2340 RENDAKKALEEAE

-2358 AIKLFEDYWAKAAQL
+2358 AVGLLEDYWAKAAQL
-2373 KNQKKEDE
+2373 ENQKKEDE

-2437 GINIKSIKNP
+2437 GINIKSIKAP
-2447 YNPIASQNQ
+2447 YNPITKNTKTNNVGTYTAPE
-2456 STNKNQLSRNIKEEL
+2456 STGQTYGTTVKIIDSELEDILLSTFGKNNYYTEKTQVPGYINGYYEITRGTKSYYIK
-2471 SKSATN
+2471 
-2477 ISSVIKTAKPYQ
+2477 SSPSDPTWYSNFSSLTENLKTAN
-2489 SPFAYPLDVSRK
+2489 
-2501 IYPLG
+2501 LG
-2506 LSEMTTYP
+2506 VEVKKHYYTSG
-2514 TDESIYKLTFTHPV
+2514 F
-2528 TGNLS
+2528 NR
-2533 TLYAKD
+2533 
-2539 KDKIK
+2539 KDKISETK
-2544 AWEDNAL
+2544 KYAT
-2551 NSLGGEA
+2551 GG
-2558 YKLLN
+2558 L
-2563 IKHYRWDIDTEDYKQ
+2563 
-2578 YAMGGIVNYT
+2578 VNYT

-2594 GTPTKPEAF
+2594 GTPAKPEAF

-2673 IGTSVILKK
+2673 VGTSVILKK

>member
-31 DAGADDNLFKGID
+31 EAGADDNLFKGID

-100 LGLNSPEISKL
+100 FGLNSPEINKL

-170 KEKAALANAGSNAAK
+170 KEKAALANVGSNAAK

-239 DETKANAAINEAY
+239 DETKASAAINEVY

-304 PAVSGGAKSAVTKA
+304 PAVSRGAKSAVTKA

-340 VNNEEITASS
+340 VNNEEITVSS

-382 ESLQDVNKNIED
+382 ENLQDVNKNIED
-394 SSQALREGSDAT
+394 SSQALKEGSDAT

-803 TAFNKLPKL
+803 TAFNKLPRL
-812 INDKLNKALKG
+812 INEKLNKALNG

-828 HLSADITNAKEK
+828 HLSADITKAKEN
-840 IKELEKQQ
+840 IKELEKEQ
-848 EELEKELGNMRA
+848 EELEKKLGTMRA
-860 NIDISK
+860 KVDIDQAK
-866 AEAQLKELEKKASE
+866 AQLEELNKKASE

-889 QMMQLKNQINDQE
+889 QSMRLINQISDQE
-902 NKEKEISQNLQNQE
+902 MIEDEISQNLQNQE
-916 EEKNKQ
+916 TEKNKQ

-1016 ITAITGLIAL
+1016 IAAITGLIAL

-1164 MTTIKDSY
+1164 MTAIKDSY
-1172 GNMDIFANSGAAKE
+1172 GNMDIFANSEAAKE

-1266 NNEALAALDYNAVAD
+1266 NNEALAALDYNTVAD
-1281 LIGYQPESGK
+1281 LIGYQPEPGK

-1396 AEQYFSSGNNGFF
+1396 AEQYLPSGNNGFF

-1416 SGASDNSLSDWKD
+1416 SGASDNSLSDWED

-1517 NTSYERIL
+1517 NTSYDRIL
-1525 EDGATQEE
+1525 EDGATQEK
-1533 ISAYNDAIEAQR
+1533 INAYNDAIEAQR

-1806 IDMIKALQSQGDRNF
+1806 IDMVKALQSQGERNF
-1821 QNLKITEATTEQL
+1821 QNLKTTEATTEQL

-1862 IDEDDIKLSQT
+1862 IDEDDIKFSKT

-1878 EDLNSQRDKYLE
+1878 ENLNSQRDKYLE
-1890 QKDEI
+1890 QKEEI

-2169 KKISLMQRDTSG
+2169 KKLSLMQRDTSG

-2193 VEDQRQELLDNKI
+2193 VEDQRQELLDNKV
-2206 DEMIDKLREQSE
+2206 DEMIDKLKEQSE
-2218 LQTEMRDLE
+2218 LQAEMRDLE

-2256 IVEWMLEN
+2256 IVEWMLKN

-2298 EGYSSLLTTSEE
+2298 EGYSNLLTTSEE

-2317 IGTDAIEGSIK
+2317 IGADAIEGSIK

-2373 KNQKKEDE
+2373 ENQKKEDE

-2397 KSPGASFEGY
+2397 KSPGASFERY

-2437 GINIKSIKNP
+2437 GINIKSIKAP
-2447 YNPIASQNQ
+2447 YNPITK
-2456 STNKNQLSRNIKEEL
+2456 STKTNNVGTYTAPESTGQTYGTTVKIIDSELEDILSSTFGKNNYYTEKTQVPGYINGYYEITRGTKSYYIK
-2471 SKSATN
+2471 
-2477 ISSVIKTAKPYQ
+2477 SSPSDPTWYSNFSSLTENLKTAN
-2489 SPFAYPLDVSRK
+2489 
-2501 IYPLG
+2501 LG
-2506 LSEMTTYP
+2506 IEVKKHYYTSG
-2514 TDESIYKLTFTHPV
+2514 F
-2528 TGNLS
+2528 NR
-2533 TLYAKD
+2533 
-2539 KDKIK
+2539 KDKISETK
-2544 AWEDNAL
+2544 KYAT
-2551 NSLGGEA
+2551 GG
-2558 YKLLN
+2558 L
-2563 IKHYRWDIDTEDYKQ
+2563 
-2578 YAMGGIVNYT
+2578 VNYT

-2641 EIHINVEN
+2641 EIHINVES

-2660 ERVKNDIIDVSKP
+2660 ERVKSDILDVSKP
-2673 IGTSVILKK
+2673 TGTSVILKK

>member
-61 QKGFSNTKEVNAFE
+61 QKGFSNTKEVNSFE

-87 ISSGMQNINIAEN
+87 ISSGMKNINVVEN

-111 TKEIEQL
+111 TKEIERL

-170 KEKAALANAGSNAAK
+170 KEKATLANVGSNAAK

-196 SIGLSLDDLG
+196 SVGLSLDDLG

-218 KDARKRYDNGELYG
+218 NDARKRYDNGELYG

-239 DETKANAAINEAY
+239 DETKASAAINEVY

-292 NFYSDIEGFYKS
+292 NFYSDIERFYKS

-394 SSQALREGSDAT
+394 SSQALKEGSDAT
-406 RDATENQNKL
+406 REATENQNKL

-437 SALRNVVSNT
+437 SALRNVVRNT

-666 VFLELSQKWN
+666 VFLELSEKWN

-702 MENYDRTM
+702 MENYDRTI

-780 LALGAAIVVLGKTV
+780 LALGTAIVILGKTV

-803 TAFNKLPKL
+803 TAFNKLPRL

-828 HLSADITNAKEK
+828 RLSADITNAKEN
-840 IKELEKQQ
+840 IKKLEKQQ
-848 EELEKELGNMRA
+848 EELEKELGEMRA
-860 NIDISK
+860 NIDISQ
-866 AEAQLKELEKKASE
+866 AEDQLEKLNKK
-880 TGLTPEEDN
+880 EEE
-889 QMMQLKNQINDQE
+889 IN
-902 NKEKEISQNLQNQE
+902 QNLQNQE
-916 EEKNKQ
+916 KEKNRQ

-936 AAIGQTA
+936 TAIGQTA
-943 AVAFSSAFTAVATD
+943 AVAFSAAFTAVATD

-971 IMSSMPT
+971 LMSSMPT
-978 IISSLKAAW
+978 IITSLTAAW
-987 TVAGTEGGA
+987 TAAGSAGGGA
-996 SFLTSFI
+996 FLTSFI

-1016 ITAITGLIAL
+1016 VAAIAGLVAL
-1026 AQTLDAKEEAK
+1026 AQTLDAQEEAK

-1055 QAEEQRSKARK
+1055 QAEEQRSNARK
-1066 ATEDADNAKE
+1066 ATEEADNAKE

-1164 MTTIKDSY
+1164 MAAIKDSY
-1172 GNMDIFANSGAAKE
+1172 DNMDIFANSGAAKE

-1211 QIEKEGIETQIKED
+1211 QIEKEGIKTQIKED

-1232 ITNTDKLIAYGAS
+1232 ITNTDKLIAAGITAGANILAPG
-1245 VLSMGTA
+1245 VGGLVAGTA
-1252 IPTVGLTMASQEQK
+1252 VSAGLDYQEQK

-1281 LIGYQPESGK
+1281 LIGYQPGSGE

-1296 ASGNATIIDEFGN
+1296 TSGNATIIDEFGN
-1309 AVSASKTDLE
+1309 AVAASEDDLKAFRE
-1319 SFQDAILDS
+1319 AVLDS

-1335 IEKQKELINQEQE
+1335 IEKQKELIKQEQE

-1416 SGASDNSLSDWKD
+1416 SGASDNSLSDWED

-1533 ISAYNDAIEAQR
+1533 INAYNDAIEAQR

-1722 ISDAITAQLEKGF
+1722 ISDAITTQLEKGF

-1806 IDMIKALQSQGDRNF
+1806 ISMIKALQSQGDRNF
-1821 QNLKITEATTEQL
+1821 QNLKTTEATTEQL

-1862 IDEDDIKLSQT
+1862 IDEDDIKLSKT

-1878 EDLNSQRDKYLE
+1878 EDLNSQRDKYIE
-1890 QKDEI
+1890 QKEEI

-1944 EYDEALH
+1944 EYNEALH

-2004 TMQIENLTGQIQAS
+2004 AMQIENLTGQIQAS

-2071 KGNDAV
+2071 KGNDAA

-2169 KKISLMQRDTSG
+2169 KKLSLMQRDTSG
-2181 ANQKEINQLQKE
+2181 ANQKEINQLQQE

-2248 SSFHNTDD
+2248 SNFHNTDD
-2256 IVEWMLEN
+2256 IVEWMLKN

-2298 EGYSSLLTTSEE
+2298 EGYSNLLTTSEE

-2317 IGTDAIEGSIK
+2317 IGVDAIEGSIK

-2358 AIKLFEDYWAKAAQL
+2358 AVGLLEDYWKKAAQME
-2373 KNQKKEDE
+2373 KNKE
-2381 ENKEKDK
+2381 ENKKESNIQK
-2388 QQREYDNYM
+2388 EYNNYMETAPNANTEGFVRSQGGDVSLYKNYM
-2397 KSPGASFEGY
+2397 KSPGASDEQF
-2407 LKRQG
+2407 LKTNYG
-2412 LDVNEYNNYMK
+2412 ITSKKSEYNSVKTIKTTEVSNT
-2423 YSPNASKDNFLASK
+2423 NIQSKLNNLYKNRNGVNTPSDIDDVYLGRYDGDNFNLYTST
-2437 GINIKSIKNP
+2437 IL
-2447 YNPIASQNQ
+2447 SQ
-2456 STNKNQLSRNIKEEL
+2456 RE
-2471 SKSATN
+2471 
-2477 ISSVIKTAKPYQ
+2477 ISSNPGIIDNYSNFQ
-2489 SPFAYPLDVSRK
+2489 LFGRK
-2501 IYPLG
+2501 QGKWVEISKYATGG
-2506 LSEMTTYP
+2506 L
-2514 TDESIYKLTFTHPV
+2514 
-2528 TGNLS
+2528 
-2533 TLYAKD
+2533 
-2539 KDKIK
+2539 
-2544 AWEDNAL
+2544 
-2551 NSLGGEA
+2551 
-2558 YKLLN
+2558 
-2563 IKHYRWDIDTEDYKQ
+2563 
-2578 YAMGGIVNYT
+2578 VNYT

-2617 ILAQIPSLNG
+2617 ILAQIPALNG
-2627 ASENVSTNIGDTTI
+2627 ASENISTNIGDTTI

>member
-87 ISSGMQNINIAEN
+87 ISSGMQNINIVEN
-100 LGLNSPEISKL
+100 FGLNSPEINKL

-170 KEKAALANAGSNAAK
+170 KEKAALANVGSNAAK

-239 DETKANAAINEAY
+239 DETKANAAINEVY

-304 PAVSGGAKSAVTKA
+304 PAVSRGAKSAVTKA

-382 ESLQDVNKNIED
+382 ENLQDVNKNIED
-394 SSQALREGSDAT
+394 SSQALKEGSDAT

-803 TAFNKLPKL
+803 TAFNKLPRL
-812 INDKLNKALKG
+812 INEKLNKALNG

-828 HLSADITNAKEK
+828 HLSADIIKAKEN
-840 IKELEKQQ
+840 IKELEKEQ
-848 EELEKELGNMRA
+848 EELEKKLGTMRA
-860 NIDISK
+860 KVDIDQAK
-866 AEAQLKELEKKASE
+866 AQLEELNKKASE

-889 QMMQLKNQINDQE
+889 QSMRLINQISDQE
-902 NKEKEISQNLQNQE
+902 MIEDEISQNLQNQE
-916 EEKNKQ
+916 TEKNKQ

-957 MNPGAAVATVLSTG
+957 MNPGAAVAAVLSTG

-1016 ITAITGLIAL
+1016 IAAITGLIAL

-1164 MTTIKDSY
+1164 MTAIKDSY

-1416 SGASDNSLSDWKD
+1416 SGASDNSLSDWED

-1533 ISAYNDAIEAQR
+1533 INAYNDAIEAQR

-1878 EDLNSQRDKYLE
+1878 EGLNSQRDKYLE
-1890 QKDEI
+1890 QKEEI

-2169 KKISLMQRDTSG
+2169 KKLSLMQRDTSG
-2181 ANQKEINQLQKE
+2181 ANQKEINQLQQE
-2193 VEDQRQELLDNKI
+2193 VENQRQELLDNKI

-2256 IVEWMLEN
+2256 IVEWMLKN

-2298 EGYSSLLTTSEE
+2298 EGYSNLLTTSEE

-2373 KNQKKEDE
+2373 ENQKKEDE

-2437 GINIKSIKNP
+2437 GINIKSTKNP

-2456 STNKNQLSRNIKEEL
+2456 STNKNQLPRNIKEEL
-2471 SKSATN
+2471 SKSETN
-2477 ISSVIKTAKPYQ
+2477 ISSVIKTAKSYQ
-2489 SPFAYPLDVSRK
+2489 SPFAYPLDVSRR

-2627 ASENVSTNIGDTTI
+2627 ASENISTNIGDTTI
-2641 EIHINVEN
+2641 EIHINVES
-2649 IESDYDVDQMI
+2649 IESDYDVEQMI
-2660 ERVKNDIIDVSKP
+2660 ERVKSDILDVSKP
-2673 IGTSVILKK
+2673 TGTSVILKK

>member
-87 ISSGMQNINIAEN
+87 ISSGMKNVNIAEN
-100 LGLNSPEISKL
+100 FGLNSPEISKL

-170 KEKAALANAGSNAAK
+170 KEKATLANVGSNAAK

-196 SIGLSLDDLG
+196 SVGLSLDDLG

-218 KDARKRYDNGELYG
+218 NDARKRYDNGELYG

-239 DETKANAAINEAY
+239 DETKASAAINEVY

-325 AQGNYQLSENSMTNL
+325 AQGNYQLSENSITNL
-340 VNNEEITASS
+340 VNNEEITAST
-350 RATQELGQKV
+350 RAEQELTQKIR
-360 QELGEKEKKAQE
+360 ERGEAEKKAQE
-372 EAAKA
+372 EGTQAANKH
-377 AQQNS
+377 S
-382 ESLQDVNKNIED
+382 ESLQDINKNIED

-780 LALGAAIVVLGKTV
+780 LALGAAVVILGKTLGV
-794 GISLISGIQ
+794 SLISGIQ
-803 TAFNKLPKL
+803 NAFNKLPKL

-860 NIDISK
+860 NIDINQ
-866 AEAQLKELEKKASE
+866 AEAQLEELEKKAEE
-880 TGLTPEEDN
+880 TKLTEEEKDK
-889 QMMQLKNQINDQE
+889 QAQLKNQINEQE
-902 NKEKEISQNLQNQE
+902 ETEKNLTKNLQNQE
-916 EEKNKQ
+916 AEKNRQ
-922 KELEAKQQLAEKDY
+922 KELEAKKQLAEKDY
-936 AAIGQTA
+936 SAIGQTA
-943 AVAFSSAFTAVATD
+943 AVAFSAAFTAVATD

-1008 IMLIVVAA
+1008 IILIVVAA
-1016 ITAITGLIAL
+1016 IAAIAGLVAL

-1066 ATEDADNAKE
+1066 ATEEVDNAKE
-1076 LKDRYEELHNQ
+1076 LRDRYEELHNQ

-1150 TELTAINDQLVVDQ
+1150 ADLTAINDQLVVDQ
-1164 MTTIKDSY
+1164 MTAIKDSY

-1281 LIGYQPESGK
+1281 LIGYQPEPGK

-1396 AEQYFSSGNNGFF
+1396 AEQYLPSGNNGFF
-1409 DALGGAW
+1409 DALGGAR
-1416 SGASDNSLSDWKD
+1416 SGASDNSLSDWED
-1429 IDSSN
+1429 IDDSN

-1533 ISAYNDAIEAQR
+1533 INAYNDAIEAQR

-1574 FDDADKSFTNLNKM
+1574 FEDADKSFTNLNKM

-1806 IDMIKALQSQGDRNF
+1806 IDMVKALQSQGERNF
-1821 QNLKITEATTEQL
+1821 QNLKTTEATTEQL

-1862 IDEDDIKLSQT
+1862 IDEDDIKFSKT

-1878 EDLNSQRDKYLE
+1878 ENLNSQREKYLE
-1890 QKDEI
+1890 QKEEI

-1918 FDITGELTEKEE
+1918 FDITEELTEKEE

-2169 KKISLMQRDTSG
+2169 KKLSLMQRDTSR
-2181 ANQKEINQLQKE
+2181 ANQKEINQLQQE

-2256 IVEWMLEN
+2256 IVEWMLKN

-2298 EGYSSLLTTSEE
+2298 EGYTNLLTTSEE
-2310 NIENFAQ
+2310 NIETFAQ
-2317 IGTDAIEGSIK
+2317 IGTDAIEGSIQ
-2328 RIITNEEAAQLE
+2328 RIISNEEAAQLQ
-2340 RENNAKKALEEAE
+2340 RELDAKKALEEAK
-2353 KNYNK
+2353 KNYNE
-2358 AIKLFEDYWAKAAQL
+2358 AIGLLEDYWAKAAQL
-2373 KNQKKEDE
+2373 ENQKEEDKK
-2381 ENKEKDK
+2381 NKEKDK

-2447 YNPIASQNQ
+2447 YNPITKNTKTNNVGTYTAPE
-2456 STNKNQLSRNIKEEL
+2456 STGQTYGTTVKIIDSELEDILLSTFGKNNYYTEKTQVPGYINGYYEITRGTKSYYIK
-2471 SKSATN
+2471 
-2477 ISSVIKTAKPYQ
+2477 SSPSDPTWYSNFSSLTENLKTAN
-2489 SPFAYPLDVSRK
+2489 
-2501 IYPLG
+2501 LG
-2506 LSEMTTYP
+2506 IEVKKHYYTSG
-2514 TDESIYKLTFTHPV
+2514 F
-2528 TGNLS
+2528 NR
-2533 TLYAKD
+2533 
-2539 KDKIK
+2539 KDKISETK
-2544 AWEDNAL
+2544 KYAQ
-2551 NSLGGEA
+2551 GG
-2558 YKLLN
+2558 L
-2563 IKHYRWDIDTEDYKQ
+2563 
-2578 YAMGGIVNYT
+2578 VNYT

-2641 EIHINVEN
+2641 EIHINVES

-2660 ERVKNDIIDVSKP
+2660 ERVKSDILDVSKP
-2673 IGTSVILKK
+2673 TGTSVILKK

>member
-44 KDIAATE
+44 KDIAVTE

-87 ISSGMQNINIAEN
+87 ISSGMKNINVIEN

-780 LALGAAIVVLGKTV
+780 LALGAAIVILGKTV

-866 AEAQLKELEKKASE
+866 AEAQLKELEKKSSE

-889 QMMQLKNQINDQE
+889 QMTQLKNQINDQE

-916 EEKNKQ
+916 TEKNKQ

-1008 IMLIVVAA
+1008 IILIVVAA
-1016 ITAITGLIAL
+1016 IAAITGLIAL

-1066 ATEDADNAKE
+1066 ATEEVDNAKE

-1164 MTTIKDSY
+1164 MTAIKDSY

-1416 SGASDNSLSDWKD
+1416 SGASDNSLSDWED

-1533 ISAYNDAIEAQR
+1533 INAYNDAIEAQR

-1862 IDEDDIKLSQT
+1862 IDEDDIKLSKT

-1890 QKDEI
+1890 QKEEI

-2169 KKISLMQRDTSG
+2169 KKLSLMQRDTSG
-2181 ANQKEINQLQKE
+2181 ANQKEINKLQQE
-2193 VEDQRQELLDNKI
+2193 VEDQRQELLDNKV
-2206 DEMIDKLREQSE
+2206 DEMIDKLKEQSE
-2218 LQTEMRDLE
+2218 LQAEMRDLE

-2256 IVEWMLEN
+2256 IVEWMLKN

-2373 KNQKKEDE
+2373 ENQKKEDE
-2381 ENKEKDK
+2381 KNKEKDK

-2437 GINIKSIKNP
+2437 GINIKSIKAP
-2447 YNPIASQNQ
+2447 YNPITK
-2456 STNKNQLSRNIKEEL
+2456 STKTNNVGTYTAPESTGQTYGTTVKIIDSELEDILLSTFGKNNYYTEKTQVPGYINGYYEITRGTKSYYIK
-2471 SKSATN
+2471 
-2477 ISSVIKTAKPYQ
+2477 SSPSDPTWYSNFSSLTENLKTAN
-2489 SPFAYPLDVSRK
+2489 
-2501 IYPLG
+2501 LG
-2506 LSEMTTYP
+2506 IEVKKHYYTSG
-2514 TDESIYKLTFTHPV
+2514 F
-2528 TGNLS
+2528 NR
-2533 TLYAKD
+2533 
-2539 KDKIK
+2539 KDKISETK
-2544 AWEDNAL
+2544 KYAT
-2551 NSLGGEA
+2551 GG
-2558 YKLLN
+2558 L
-2563 IKHYRWDIDTEDYKQ
+2563 
-2578 YAMGGIVNYT
+2578 VNYT

-2617 ILAQIPSLNG
+2617 ILAQIPALNG

-2641 EIHINVEN
+2641 EIHINVES

>member
-866 AEAQLKELEKKASE
+866 AETQLKELEKKAEE
-880 TGLTPEEDN
+880 TKLTEEEKDKKT
-889 QMMQLKNQINDQE
+889 QLKNQINEQE
-902 NKEKEISQNLQNQE
+902 ETEKKLTQNLKDQE
-916 EEKNKQ
+916 EEKNRQ
-922 KELEAKQQLAEKDY
+922 KEFEAKQQLAEKDY
-936 AAIGQTA
+936 TAIGQTA

-971 IMSSMPT
+971 IMSSMPA

-1016 ITAITGLIAL
+1016 IAAITGLIAL
-1026 AQTLDAKEEAK
+1026 AQTLDAKEEEK

-1164 MTTIKDSY
+1164 MTAIKDSY

-1533 ISAYNDAIEAQR
+1533 INAYNDAIEAQR

-1862 IDEDDIKLSQT
+1862 IDEDDIKFSQT

-1878 EDLNSQRDKYLE
+1878 EGLNSQRDKYLE
-1890 QKDEI
+1890 QKEEI

-1957 DSQDPFQA
+1957 DNQDPFQA

-2169 KKISLMQRDTSG
+2169 KKLSLMQRDTSG
-2181 ANQKEINQLQKE
+2181 ANQKEINQLQQE

-2256 IVEWMLEN
+2256 IVEWMLKN

-2298 EGYSSLLTTSEE
+2298 EGYSNLLTTSEE

-2373 KNQKKEDE
+2373 ENQKKEDE

-2437 GINIKSIKNP
+2437 GINIKSIKAP
-2447 YNPIASQNQ
+2447 YNPITK
-2456 STNKNQLSRNIKEEL
+2456 STKTNNVGTYTAPESMGQTYGTTVKIIDSELEDILLSTFGKNNYYTEKTQVPGYINGYYEITRGTKSYYIK
-2471 SKSATN
+2471 
-2477 ISSVIKTAKPYQ
+2477 SSPSDPTWYSNFSSLTENLKTAN
-2489 SPFAYPLDVSRK
+2489 
-2501 IYPLG
+2501 LG
-2506 LSEMTTYP
+2506 IEVKKHYYTSG
-2514 TDESIYKLTFTHPV
+2514 F
-2528 TGNLS
+2528 NR
-2533 TLYAKD
+2533 
-2539 KDKIK
+2539 KDKISETK
-2544 AWEDNAL
+2544 KYAT
-2551 NSLGGEA
+2551 GG
-2558 YKLLN
+2558 L
-2563 IKHYRWDIDTEDYKQ
+2563 
-2578 YAMGGIVNYT
+2578 VNYT

-2617 ILAQIPSLNG
+2617 ILAQIPALNG

-2641 EIHINVEN
+2641 EIHINVES

-2660 ERVKNDIIDVSKP
+2660 ERVKNDILDVSKP
-2673 IGTSVILKK
+2673 TGTSVILKK

>member
-87 ISSGMQNINIAEN
+87 ISSGMQNINIVEN
-100 LGLNSPEISKL
+100 FGLNSPEINKL

-170 KEKAALANAGSNAAK
+170 KEKAALANVGSNAAK

-196 SIGLSLDDLG
+196 SVGLSLNDLG

-218 KDARKRYDNGELYG
+218 NDARKRYDNGELYG

-239 DETKANAAINEAY
+239 DETKANAAINEVY

-325 AQGNYQLSENSMTNL
+325 AQGNYQLSANSMTNL
-340 VNNEEITASS
+340 VNNEEITAST
-350 RATQELGQKV
+350 RAEQELTQKIR
-360 QELGEKEKKAQE
+360 EREEAERKAQE
-372 EAAKA
+372 EGAQAASKH
-377 AQQNS
+377 S

-394 SSQALREGSDAT
+394 SSQALKEGSDAT

-437 SALRNVVSNT
+437 SALRNVVRNT

-654 KDASGQFRNLDD
+654 KDAAGQFRNLDD
-666 VFLELSQKWN
+666 VFLELSEKWN

-761 LDGFNAL
+761 LDGFNTL

-780 LALGAAIVVLGKTV
+780 LALGAAIVILGKTV

-860 NIDISK
+860 NIDISE
-866 AEAQLKELEKKASE
+866 AEAQLKKLEKKDSE

-889 QMMQLKNQINDQE
+889 QMMQLKNQINEQE
-902 NKEKEISQNLQNQE
+902 ETEKKLTQNLQNQE
-916 EEKNKQ
+916 TEKNRQ

-943 AVAFSSAFTAVATD
+943 AVAFSTAFTAVATD

-1016 ITAITGLIAL
+1016 IAAITGLIAL

-1066 ATEDADNAKE
+1066 ATEEADNAKE

-1087 TIRTTEEQEEY
+1087 TIKTTEEQEEY

-1164 MTTIKDSY
+1164 MSAIKDSY
-1172 GNMDIFANSGAAKE
+1172 GDMDIFANSGAAKE

-1281 LIGYQPESGK
+1281 LIGYQPEPGK

-1383 GVIANMADEFDGA
+1383 GVIANMADEFDGD
-1396 AEQYFSSGNNGFF
+1396 AEEYLPSGFDGFF
-1409 DALGGAW
+1409 DALGGAI

-1434 VIEGIDEELLKQAGF
+1434 VIDGIDEELLKQAGF

-1517 NTSYERIL
+1517 NTSYERML

-1533 ISAYNDAIEAQR
+1533 INVYNDAIEAQR

-1574 FDDADKSFTNLNKM
+1574 FEDADKSFTNLNKM

-1695 IGSVDV
+1695 ISSVDI

-1765 ESFIDFEKLKDDYKE
+1765 ESFIDFDKLKDDYKE

-1806 IDMIKALQSQGDRNF
+1806 IDMIKALQSQGERNF
-1821 QNLKITEATTEQL
+1821 QNLKTTEATTEQL

-1862 IDEDDIKLSQT
+1862 IDEDDIKFSKT

-1878 EDLNSQRDKYLE
+1878 ENLNSQRDKYLE
-1890 QKDEI
+1890 QKEEI

-2169 KKISLMQRDTSG
+2169 KKLSLMQRDTSG
-2181 ANQKEINQLQKE
+2181 ANQKEINQLQQE

-2256 IVEWMLEN
+2256 IVEWMLKN

-2298 EGYSSLLTTSEE
+2298 EGYSNLLTTSEE

-2358 AIKLFEDYWAKAAQL
+2358 AVGLLEDYWAKAAQIE
-2373 KNQKKEDE
+2373 KNKE
-2381 ENKEKDK
+2381 ENKKESNM
-2388 QQREYDNYM
+2388 QEEYDNYM
-2397 KSPGASFEGY
+2397 KNDPNASFEGY
-2407 LKRQG
+2407 LRTQG
-2412 LDVNEYNNYMK
+2412 IDVKEYQNYKK
-2423 YSPNASKDNFLASK
+2423 YSPNASQDSFLTLK
-2437 GINIKSIKNP
+2437 GINIKTKQDYVPTKQEENNKSSNP
-2447 YNPIASQNQ
+2447 LYNEI
-2456 STNKNQLSRNIKEEL
+2456 NKEKTNIKEIVRSNKEKIYGNSYNVVKQTL
-2471 SKSATN
+2471 SKSGYKSTKPGLYSMGIELVFDTGETLFYEGTTVDN
-2477 ISSVIKTAKPYQ
+2477 EITSILDSISNKIHGIQT
-2489 SPFAYPLDVSRK
+2489 K
-2501 IYPLG
+2501 IYG
-2506 LSEMTTYP
+2506 RDAT
-2514 TDESIYKLTFTHPV
+2514 
-2528 TGNLS
+2528 
-2533 TLYAKD
+2533 
-2539 KDKIK
+2539 
-2544 AWEDNAL
+2544 
-2551 NSLGGEA
+2551 SLG
-2558 YKLLN
+2558 K
-2563 IKHYRWDIDTEDYKQ
+2563 K
-2578 YAMGGIVNYT
+2578 YATGGLVNYT

-2617 ILAQIPSLNG
+2617 ILAQIPALNG

-2649 IESDYDVDQMI
+2649 IDSDYDVDQMI

-2673 IGTSVILKK
+2673 VGTSVILKK